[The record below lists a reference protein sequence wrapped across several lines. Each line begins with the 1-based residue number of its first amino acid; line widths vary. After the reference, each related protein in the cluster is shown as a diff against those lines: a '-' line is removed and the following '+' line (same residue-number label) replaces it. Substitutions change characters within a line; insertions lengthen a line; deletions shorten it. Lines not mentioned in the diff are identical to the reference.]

1 MTNSNQTP
9 RADDDITGIAA
20 YFIRNRVISW
30 MISLI
35 FLIGGAAAFF
45 GLGRLEDPAFTI
57 KDAMVVTSYPGA
69 TPQQVEEEVTYPLEK
84 AIQQLTYV
92 DEVNSISSRGL
103 SQITVT
109 MKNNYGPDDLPQIW
123 DELRRKVND
132 LKGSLPPGVNDPQVI
147 DDFGD
152 VYGIL
157 LAVTGDG
164 YSYKELLDYVDYL
177 RRELELIDGVSKV
190 SVSGQQQEQ
199 VFIEIS
205 MKRLSSLGL
214 SPSTVFNLLSTQN
227 VVSDAGAV
235 RIGSEYIRIQ
245 PTGEFQNVDQL
256 GDLILTESGAQGLI
270 YLRDVAEITR
280 GYIEVPSNIITFNG
294 HLALNLGVSFA
305 QGVNVVEVGQRFD
318 RRLAELKYQQPVGVE
333 IAEIYSQPKEVDKS
347 VSGFVVSLGQAVAIV
362 IVVLLFFMGLRSGLL
377 IGLILLLTVL
387 GTFIFMKYFAIDLQR
402 ISLGALV
409 IALGMLV
416 DNAIV
421 VVEGILIGTQKGRT
435 RLQAATDI
443 VTQTKWPLLGA
454 TVIAVTAFA
463 PIGLSEDSTGE
474 YCGTLFT
481 VLLISLMLSW
491 FTAISITPFFADIFF
506 KGQKNAA
513 GSEDADP
520 YNGIIFVVYR
530 RFLQLC
536 MRQAWFT
543 VIVLV
548 VGLAASVYGFGF
560 VKQAFFPSSTTPMFQ
575 ADIWLPEGTDIR
587 ATNTKLKALESWIT
601 QQDGVEHVTTTAG
614 KGLQRFMLTYA
625 PEKSYAAYG
634 EITTRVTSYESLDA
648 LMVKFRAHVEQQFP
662 EVNYK
667 LKKIELG
674 PGGGAKIEA
683 RLIGSD
689 PTVLRSLAAEVQGI
703 MRDDPGATNIRH
715 DWRERTKVLEPK
727 FNESQAR
734 RYGITK
740 SDVDD
745 FLSMSFS
752 GLSIGVYRDGTTLMP
767 IVARLP
773 EEERVDIRNIE
784 GMKIWSPAL
793 SEFIPLQQV
802 TLGYDMRWEDP
813 IIVRKNRK
821 RMLTVMADPDLL
833 GEETAATLQSRL
845 QTKIEAL
852 EFPPGYSLEWGGEY
866 ESSADAQASLFT
878 TMPMGYLFMFLI
890 TVFLFNSIKEPIIVW
905 CTVPL
910 ALIGVTS
917 GLLLLDTPFGFMAL
931 LGFLSLSGMV
941 LKNGIVLL
949 DQIEI
954 EMKLGKD
961 PYVAVVDAALSR
973 VRPVCMA
980 AITTILGMIPLLPD
994 IFFKPMAVTI
1004 MFGLGFATVLTLIVV
1019 PVLYRLFH
1027 SVRVP
1032 NGREPSDPSA
1042 QGMQEATQ

>member
-1 MTNSNQTP
+1 MSEQNKVPQS
-9 RADDDITGIAA
+9 DDDVTGIAA

-30 MISLI
+30 MVSLI
-35 FLIGGAAAFF
+35 FLIGGIAAFF

-92 DEVNSISSRGL
+92 DEVNSISNRGL

-132 LKGSLPPGVNDPQVI
+132 LKVTLPPGVNEPQVI

-177 RRELELIDGVSKV
+177 RRELELVDGVSKV

-199 VFIEIS
+199 VFIEVS
-205 MKRLSSLGL
+205 MKKLSSIGL
-214 SPSTVFNLLSTQN
+214 SPNTVFNLLSTQN
-227 VVSDAGAV
+227 IVSDAGAI
-235 RIGSEYIRIQ
+235 RIGDEYIRIQ
-245 PTGEFQNVDQL
+245 PTGEFQSVDEL
-256 GDLILTESGAQGLI
+256 GDLLITESGAQGLI
-270 YLRDVAEITR
+270 FLKDVAEIKR
-280 GYIEVPSNIITFNG
+280 GYVEVPSNIINFNG
-294 HLALNLGVSFA
+294 SLALNVGVSFA
-305 QGVNVVEVGQRFD
+305 QGVNVVEVGKAFD
-318 RRLAELKYQQPVGVE
+318 RHLAELKYQQPVGVE
-333 IAEIYSQPKEVDKS
+333 ISEIYSQPKEVDKS
-347 VSGFVVSLGQAVAIV
+347 VSGFVISLAQAVGIV
-362 IVVLLFFMGLRSGLL
+362 IIVLLFFMGLRSGLL

-387 GTFIFMKYFAIDLQR
+387 GTFIFMKYLAIDLQR

-491 FTAISITPFFADIFF
+491 FTAISLTPFFADIFF
-506 KGQKNAA
+506 KGQKIKQGEGEEN
-513 GSEDADP
+513 DP
-520 YNGIIFVVYR
+520 YNGIIFVAYKK
-530 RFLQLC
+530 FLEFC
-536 MRQAWFT
+536 MRRAWLT
-543 VIVLV
+543 VLV
-548 VGLAASVYGFGF
+548 LIVGLGASVYGFTL
-560 VKQAFFPSSTTPMFQ
+560 VKQSFFPSSTTPIFQ
-575 ADIWLPEGTDIR
+575 LDVWLPEGTDIR
-587 ATNTKLKALESWIT
+587 ATNDKLKELESWLAE
-601 QQDGVEHVTTTAG
+601 QEHVDHITTTAG

-634 EITTRVTSYESLDA
+634 EITTRVDNYEA
-648 LMVKFRAHVEQQFP
+648 LAPLMARFRDHLKANYP
-662 EVNYK
+662 EINYK
-667 LKKIELG
+667 LKQIELG

-683 RLIGSD
+683 RIIGSD
-689 PTVLRSLAAEVQGI
+689 PTVLRTIAAQVMDI
-703 MRDDPGATNIRH
+703 MYADPGATNIRH
-715 DWRERTKVLEPK
+715 DWRERTQVLEPQ

-752 GLSIGVYRDGTTLMP
+752 GMTIGLYRDGTTLMP

-773 EEERVDIRNIE
+773 EDERIDIRNIE
-784 GMKIWSPAL
+784 GMKIWSPAQ

-802 TLGYDMRWEDP
+802 TMGYDMRWEDP

-821 RMLTVMADPDLL
+821 RILTVMADPDIL
-833 GEETAATLQSRL
+833 GEETASTLQKRL
-845 QTKIEAL
+845 QPQIEAIQM
-852 EFPPGYSLEWGGEY
+852 PPGYSLEWGGEY
-866 ESSADAQASLFT
+866 ESSGDAQESLFT

-890 TVFLFNSIKEPIIVW
+890 TVFLFNSIKEPLIVW
-905 CTVPL
+905 LTVPL
-910 ALIGVTS
+910 ALIGVTT
-917 GLLLLDTPFGFMAL
+917 GLLALNTPFGFMAL

-954 EMKLGKD
+954 EMKSGKEAYD
-961 PYVAVVDAALSR
+961 AVVDAAVSR

-1004 MFGLGFATVLTLIVV
+1004 MFGLGFATILTLIVV

-1027 SVRVP
+1027 KVSVP
-1032 NGREPSDPSA
+1032 K
-1042 QGMQEATQ
+1042 

>member
-1 MTNSNQTP
+1 MSEQNNVAPQK
-9 RADDDITGIAA
+9 DDDENVTGIAA

-30 MISLI
+30 MVSLI
-35 FLIGGAAAFF
+35 FLIGGISAFF

-69 TPQQVEEEVTYPLEK
+69 TPQQVEEEVTYPIEK

-132 LKGSLPPGVNDPQVI
+132 LKGTLPPGVNDPSVI

-177 RRELELIDGVSKV
+177 RRELELVEGVSKV

-205 MKRLSSLGL
+205 MKKLSSLGL
-214 SPSTVFNLLSTQN
+214 SPNTVFNLLSTQN
-227 VVSDAGAV
+227 VVSDAGAI
-235 RIGSEYIRIQ
+235 RIGDEYIRIQ
-245 PTGEFQNVDQL
+245 PTGEFQSVDEL
-256 GDLILTESGAQGLI
+256 GDLLLTESGAQGLI
-270 YLRDVAEITR
+270 FLKDVAEIKR
-280 GYIEVPSNIITFNG
+280 GYVDVPTNIINYNG
-294 HLALNLGVSFA
+294 ELALNMGISFA
-305 QGVNVVEVGQRFD
+305 QGVNVVEVGKAFD
-318 RRLAELKYQQPVGVE
+318 RRVAELKYQQPVGVE
-333 IAEIYSQPKEVDKS
+333 ISEIYNQPKEVDKS
-347 VSGFVVSLGQAVAIV
+347 VSGFVVSLAQAVGIV

-491 FTAISITPFFADIFF
+491 FTAISLTPFFADIFF
-506 KGQKNAA
+506 KGQKIKS
-513 GSEDADP
+513 GEGEDNDP
-520 YNGIIFVVYR
+520 YNGIIFVVYKK
-530 RFLQLC
+530 FLNFC
-536 MRQAWFT
+536 MRRAWFT
-543 VIVLV
+543 VVVLV
-548 VGLAASVYGFGF
+548 AGLAASVYGFTY
-560 VKQAFFPSSTTPMFQ
+560 VKQAFFPSSTTPIFQ
-575 ADIWLPEGTDIR
+575 LDVWLPEGTDIR
-587 ATNTKLKALESWIT
+587 ATNDKLKELEGWLAK
-601 QQDGVEHVTTTAG
+601 QDHVEHITTTAG
-614 KGLQRFMLTYA
+614 KGLQRFMLTYS

-634 EITTRVTSYESLDA
+634 EITTRVENYEA
-648 LMVKFRAHVEQQFP
+648 LAPLMDRFRDHIKTNYP
-662 EVNYK
+662 EINYK
-667 LKKIELG
+667 LKQIELG

-683 RLIGSD
+683 RVIGSD
-689 PTVLRSLAAEVQGI
+689 PTVLRTIAAQV
-703 MRDDPGATNIRH
+703 MDVMYADPGATNIRH
-715 DWRERTKVLEPK
+715 DWRERTQVLEPQ

-752 GLSIGVYRDGTTLMP
+752 GMNIGLYRDGTTLMP

-773 EEERVDIRNIE
+773 EDERIDIRNIE
-784 GMKIWSPAL
+784 GMKIWSPAQ

-802 TLGYDMRWEDP
+802 TMGYDMRWEDP

-821 RMLTVMADPDLL
+821 RMLTVMADPDIL
-833 GEETAATLQSRL
+833 GEETAATLQARL
-845 QTKIEAL
+845 QPQIEAI
-852 EFPPGYSLEWGGEY
+852 EMPPGYSLEWGGEY
-866 ESSADAQASLFT
+866 ESSGDAKASLFT

-890 TVFLFNSIKEPIIVW
+890 TIFLFNSIKEPLIVW
-905 CTVPL
+905 LTVPL
-910 ALIGVTS
+910 ALIGVTT
-917 GLLLLDTPFGFMAL
+917 GLLALNTPFGFMAL

-954 EMKLGKD
+954 EMKSGKD
-961 PYVAVVDAALSR
+961 AYDAVVDAAVSR

-1027 SVRVP
+1027 KVAVP
-1032 NGREPSDPSA
+1032 K
-1042 QGMQEATQ
+1042 

>member
-1 MTNSNQTP
+1 MSDLNKSVPQS
-9 RADDDITGIAA
+9 DDDVTGIAA

-30 MISLI
+30 MVALI
-35 FLIGGAAAFF
+35 FLIGGIAAFF

-69 TPQQVEEEVTYPLEK
+69 TPQQVEEEVTYPIEK

-132 LKGSLPPGVNDPQVI
+132 LKGTLPPGVNEPQVI

-177 RRELELIDGVSKV
+177 RRELELVDGVSKV

-199 VFIEIS
+199 VFIEVS
-205 MKRLSSLGL
+205 MKKLSSIGL
-214 SPSTVFNLLSTQN
+214 SPDTVFNLLSTQN
-227 VVSDAGAV
+227 VVSDAGAI
-235 RIGSEYIRIQ
+235 RIGDEYIRIQ
-245 PTGEFQNVDQL
+245 PTGEFQSVDEL
-256 GDLILTESGAQGLI
+256 GDLLINESGAQGLI
-270 YLRDVAEITR
+270 FLKDVAEIKR
-280 GYIEVPSNIITFNG
+280 GYVEVPNNIINFNG
-294 HLALNLGVSFA
+294 SLALNVGGSFA
-305 QGVNVVEVGQRFD
+305 EGVNVVEVGKAFD
-318 RRLAELKYQQPVGVE
+318 HRLAELKYQQPVGIE
-333 IAEIYSQPKEVDKS
+333 ISEIYSQPKEVDKS
-347 VSGFVVSLGQAVAIV
+347 VSGFVVSLAQAVGIV
-362 IVVLLFFMGLRSGLL
+362 IIVLLFFMGLRSGLL

-387 GTFIFMKYFAIDLQR
+387 GTFIFMKYLAIDLQR

-491 FTAISITPFFADIFF
+491 FTAISLTPFFADIFF
-506 KGQKNAA
+506 KGQKIKQGEGEEN
-513 GSEDADP
+513 DP
-520 YNGIIFVVYR
+520 YNGVIFVIYKK
-530 RFLQLC
+530 FLQFC
-536 MRQAWFT
+536 MRRAWFT
-543 VIVLV
+543 VVVLIA
-548 VGLAASVYGFGF
+548 GLAASVYGFTF
-560 VKQAFFPSSTTPMFQ
+560 VKQAFFPSSTTPIFQ
-575 ADIWLPEGTDIR
+575 LDVWMPEGTDIR
-587 ATNTKLKALESWIT
+587 ATNTTLKELESWLAK
-601 QQDGVEHVTTTAG
+601 QEHVDHITTTAG

-634 EITTRVTSYESLDA
+634 EITTRMENYEA
-648 LMVKFRAHVEQQFP
+648 LKPLMAKFREYLKAKYP
-662 EVNYK
+662 EINYK
-667 LKKIELG
+667 LKQIELG

-683 RLIGSD
+683 RIIGSD
-689 PTVLRSLAAEVQGI
+689 PTVLRTIAAQVKDI
-703 MRDDPGATNIRH
+703 MYADPQATNIRH
-715 DWRERTKVLEPK
+715 DWRERTQVLEPQ

-752 GLSIGVYRDGTTLMP
+752 GMTIGLYRDGTTLMP

-773 EEERVDIRNIE
+773 EDERIDIRNIE
-784 GMKIWSPAL
+784 GMKIWSPAQ

-802 TLGYDMRWEDP
+802 TMGYDMRWEDP

-821 RMLTVMADPDLL
+821 RMLTVMADPDIL
-833 GEETAATLQSRL
+833 GEETASTLQKRL
-845 QTKIEAL
+845 QPQIEAIQM
-852 EFPPGYSLEWGGEY
+852 PPGYSLEWGGEY
-866 ESSADAQASLFT
+866 ESSGDAQESLFT

-890 TVFLFNSIKEPIIVW
+890 TVFLFNSIKEPLIVW
-905 CTVPL
+905 LTVPL
-910 ALIGVTS
+910 ALIGVTT
-917 GLLLLDTPFGFMAL
+917 GLLALNTPFGFMAL

-954 EMKLGKD
+954 EMKSGKEAYD
-961 PYVAVVDAALSR
+961 AVVDAAVSR

-1027 SVRVP
+1027 KVAVP
-1032 NGREPSDPSA
+1032 KQA
-1042 QGMQEATQ
+1042 

>member
-1 MTNSNQTP
+1 MSNQQHTP
-9 RADDDITGIAA
+9 QSDDNVKGVAA

-30 MISLI
+30 MLSLI
-35 FLIGGAAAFF
+35 FLIGGVSAFF

-57 KDAMVVTSYPGA
+57 KDAMVVTAYPGA
-69 TPQQVEEEVTYPLEK
+69 TPQQVEEEVTYPIEK

-132 LKGSLPPGVNDPQVI
+132 LKGQLPPGVNDPQVI

-157 LAVTGDG
+157 LAITGDG

-177 RRELELIDGVSKV
+177 RRELELVDGISKV
-190 SVSGQQQEQ
+190 SVSGQQQEK

-205 MKRLSSLGL
+205 MKRISSLGL
-214 SPSTVFNLLSTQN
+214 SPQTVFNLLSTQN
-227 VVSDAGAV
+227 AVSDAGAI
-235 RIGSEYIRIQ
+235 RIGEEYIRIQ
-245 PTGEFQNVDQL
+245 PTGEFNDVDKL
-256 GDLILTESGAQGLI
+256 GDLILTESGAKGLI
-270 YLRDVAEITR
+270 YLRDVAEVKR
-280 GYIEVPSNIITFNG
+280 GYVEVPSNIINFNG
-294 HLALNLGVSFA
+294 QLALNVGVSFS
-305 QGVNVVEVGQRFD
+305 QGVNVVEVGKRFD
-318 RRLAELKYQQPVGVE
+318 RRLAELKYQQPVG
-333 IAEIYSQPKEVDKS
+333 IDISEIYSQPKEVDKS

-362 IVVLLFFMGLRSGLL
+362 IIVLLFFMGLRSGLL
-377 IGLILLLTVL
+377 IGLILLLTVF
-387 GTFIFMKYFAIDLQR
+387 GTFIFMQYFRIDLQR

-435 RLQAATDI
+435 RMQAATDI

-463 PIGLSEDSTGE
+463 PIGLSEDATGE

-491 FTAISITPFFADIFF
+491 FTAISLTPFFADLFF
-506 KGQKNAA
+506 KGQKFAE
-513 GSEDADP
+513 GSEDSDP
-520 YNGIIFVVYR
+520 YNGMVFVIYKN
-530 RFLQLC
+530 FLEFC
-536 MRQAWFT
+536 MKRAWMT
-543 VIVLV
+543 MGALVLALV
-548 VGLAASVYGFGF
+548 ASVYGFTH
-560 VKQAFFPSSTTPMFQ
+560 VKQAFFPSSTTPMFLV
-575 ADIWLPEGTDIR
+575 DVWMPEGTDIR
-587 ATNTKLKALESWIT
+587 ATNTKLKVLERWLSE
-601 QQDGVEHVTTTAG
+601 QDDVEHITTTAG

-634 EITTRVTSYESLDA
+634 EITTRVASYEA
-648 LMVKFRAHVEQQFP
+648 LAPLMERFRQYVDQNFP
-662 EVNYK
+662 EINYK
-667 LKKIELG
+667 LKQIELG

-683 RLIGSD
+683 RIVGSD
-689 PTVLRSLAAEVQGI
+689 PTVLRSIARQVMDI
-703 MRDDPGATNIRH
+703 MHADKGAYNVRH
-715 DWRERTKVLEPK
+715 DWRERTKVIEPQ

-734 RYGITK
+734 RYGVTK
-740 SDVDD
+740 SNVDE
-745 FLSMSFS
+745 FLAMSFS
-752 GLSIGVYRDGTTLMP
+752 GKTIGVYRDGTTLMP

-773 EEERVDIRNIE
+773 DDERVDIRNIE
-784 GMKIWSPAL
+784 GMKLWSPVIGDY
-793 SEFIPLQQV
+793 IPLQQV
-802 TLGYDMRWEDP
+802 TLGYEMRWEDP
-813 IIVRKNRK
+813 LIVRKNRK

-833 GEETAATLQSRL
+833 GEETASTLQKRL
-845 QTKIEAL
+845 QPQIEAIKL
-852 EFPPGYSLEWGGEY
+852 PAGYSLEWGGEY
-866 ESSADAQASLFT
+866 ESSHDAQESLFK
-878 TMPMGYLFMFLI
+878 TMPLGYLFMFLI
-890 TVFLFNSIKEPIIVW
+890 TVFLFNSVKEPLIVW
-905 CTVPL
+905 LTVPL
-910 ALIGVTS
+910 ALIGVTT
-917 GLLLLDTPFGFMAL
+917 GLLALNTPFGFMAL
-931 LGFLSLSGMV
+931 LGFLSLSGML

-954 EMKLGKD
+954 EMHSGKD
-961 PYVAVVDAALSR
+961 PYLAVVDASLSR

-980 AITTILGMIPLLPD
+980 AITTILGMLPLLPD

-1027 SVRVP
+1027 KVAVP
-1032 NGREPSDPSA
+1032 K
-1042 QGMQEATQ
+1042 

>member
-1 MTNSNQTP
+1 MNEKNKVPQT
-9 RADDDITGIAA
+9 DEDVTGIAA
-20 YFIRNRVISW
+20 YFIKNRVISW
-30 MISLI
+30 MVSLI
-35 FLIGGAAAFF
+35 FLIGGVAAFF

-132 LKGSLPPGVNDPQVI
+132 LKGTLPPGVNDPQVI

-177 RRELELIDGVSKV
+177 RRELELVDGVSKV
-190 SVSGQQQEQ
+190 SVSGTQQEQ

-205 MKRLSSLGL
+205 MKKLSSLGL
-214 SPSTVFNLLSTQN
+214 SPDTVFGLLSTQN
-227 VVSDAGAV
+227 VISDAGAI
-235 RIGSEYIRIQ
+235 RIGDEYIRIQ
-245 PTGEFQNVDQL
+245 PTGQFQNVDEL
-256 GDLILTESGAQGLI
+256 GDLLLTEVGAQGLI
-270 YLRDVAEITR
+270 FLKDVADIKR
-280 GYIEVPSNIITFNG
+280 GYIEVPTNIVNFNG
-294 HLALNLGVSFA
+294 SLALNVGVSFA
-305 QGVNVVEVGQRFD
+305 QGVNVVEVGKVFD
-318 RRLAELKYQQPVGVE
+318 RRLAELKYQQPVGIE
-333 IAEIYSQPKEVDKS
+333 ISEIYSQPKEVDKS
-347 VSGFVVSLGQAVAIV
+347 VSGFVVSLAQAIGIV

-387 GTFIFMKYFAIDLQR
+387 GTFIFMKYLAIDLQR

-454 TVIAVTAFA
+454 TIIAVTAFA
-463 PIGLSEDSTGE
+463 PIGLSQDSTGE

-491 FTAISITPFFADIFF
+491 FTAISLTPFFADIFF
-506 KGQKNAA
+506 KGQKINPTE
-513 GSEDADP
+513 GEDSDP
-520 YNGIIFVVYR
+520 YNGIVFVTYKT
-530 RFLQLC
+530 FLEFC
-536 MRQAWFT
+536 MRRAWFT
-543 VIVLV
+543 VVVLI
-548 VGLAASVYGFGF
+548 VGLAASVYGFMF
-560 VKQAFFPSSTTPMFQ
+560 VKQSFFPSSTTPIFQ
-575 ADIWLPEGTDIR
+575 LDVWLPEGTDIR
-587 ATNTKLKALESWIT
+587 ATNDKLNELEHWLA
-601 QQDGVEHVTTTAG
+601 QQEHVEHITTTAG

-634 EITTRVTSYESLDA
+634 EITTRMENYEA
-648 LMVKFRAHVEQQFP
+648 LEPLMARFREHLKANYP
-662 EVNYK
+662 EINYK
-667 LKKIELG
+667 LKQIELG

-689 PTVLRSLAAEVQGI
+689 PTVLRTLAAQVMDI
-703 MRDDPGATNIRH
+703 MYADPAATNIRH
-715 DWRERTKVLEPK
+715 DWRERTQVLEPQ

-745 FLSMSFS
+745 YLSMSFS
-752 GLSIGVYRDGTTLMP
+752 GMKIGLYRDGTTLMP

-773 EEERVDIRNIE
+773 EDERIDIRNIE
-784 GMKIWSPAL
+784 GMKIWSPAKT
-793 SEFIPLQQV
+793 EFIPLQQV
-802 TLGYDMRWEDP
+802 TMGYDMRWEDP
-813 IIVRKNRK
+813 IVVRKNRK
-821 RMLTVMADPDLL
+821 RMLTVMADPDIL
-833 GEETAATLQSRL
+833 GEETASTLQKRL
-845 QTKIEAL
+845 QPQIEAI
-852 EFPPGYSLEWGGEY
+852 EMPPGYSIEWGGEY
-866 ESSADAQASLFT
+866 ESSGDAQASLFT

-890 TVFLFNSIKEPIIVW
+890 TVFLFNSVKEPLIVW
-905 CTVPL
+905 LTVPL
-910 ALIGVTS
+910 ALIGVTT
-917 GLLLLDTPFGFMAL
+917 GLLALNTPFGFMAL

-954 EMKLGKD
+954 EMKSGKD
-961 PYVAVVDAALSR
+961 AYDAVVDAAVSR

-1027 SVRVP
+1027 RVAVP
-1032 NGREPSDPSA
+1032 K
-1042 QGMQEATQ
+1042 

>member
-1 MTNSNQTP
+1 MSEQNKVPQS
-9 RADDDITGIAA
+9 DDDVTGIAA

-30 MISLI
+30 MVSLI
-35 FLIGGAAAFF
+35 FLIGGIAAFF

-92 DEVNSISSRGL
+92 DEVNSISNRGL

-132 LKGSLPPGVNDPQVI
+132 LKVTLPPGVNEPQVI

-177 RRELELIDGVSKV
+177 RRELELVDGVSKV

-199 VFIEIS
+199 VFIEVS
-205 MKRLSSLGL
+205 MKKLSSIGL
-214 SPSTVFNLLSTQN
+214 SPNTVFNLLSTQN
-227 VVSDAGAV
+227 IVSDAGAI
-235 RIGSEYIRIQ
+235 RIGDEYIRIQ
-245 PTGEFQNVDQL
+245 PTGEFQSVDEL
-256 GDLILTESGAQGLI
+256 GDLLITESGAQGLI
-270 YLRDVAEITR
+270 FLKDVAEIKR
-280 GYIEVPSNIITFNG
+280 GYVEVPSNIINFNG
-294 HLALNLGVSFA
+294 SLALNVGVSFA
-305 QGVNVVEVGQRFD
+305 QGVNVVEVGKAFD

-333 IAEIYSQPKEVDKS
+333 ISEIYSQPKEVDKS
-347 VSGFVVSLGQAVAIV
+347 VSGFVISLAQAVGIV
-362 IVVLLFFMGLRSGLL
+362 IIVLLFFMGLRSGLL

-387 GTFIFMKYFAIDLQR
+387 GTFIFMKYLAIDLQR

-491 FTAISITPFFADIFF
+491 FTAISLTPFFADIFF
-506 KGQKNAA
+506 KGQKIKQGEGEEN
-513 GSEDADP
+513 DP
-520 YNGIIFVVYR
+520 YNGIIFVAYKK
-530 RFLQLC
+530 FLEFC
-536 MRQAWFT
+536 MRRAWLT
-543 VIVLV
+543 VVVLI
-548 VGLAASVYGFGF
+548 VGLGASVYGFTL
-560 VKQAFFPSSTTPMFQ
+560 VKQSFFPSSTTPIFQ
-575 ADIWLPEGTDIR
+575 LDVWLPEGTDIR
-587 ATNTKLKALESWIT
+587 ATNDKLKELESWLAE
-601 QQDGVEHVTTTAG
+601 QEHVDHITTTAG

-634 EITTRVTSYESLDA
+634 EITTRVDNYEA
-648 LMVKFRAHVEQQFP
+648 LAPLMARFREHLKANYP
-662 EVNYK
+662 EINYK
-667 LKKIELG
+667 LKQIELG

-683 RLIGSD
+683 RIIGSD
-689 PTVLRSLAAEVQGI
+689 PTVLRTIAAQVMDI
-703 MRDDPGATNIRH
+703 MYADPGATNIRH
-715 DWRERTKVLEPK
+715 DWRERTQVLEPQ

-752 GLSIGVYRDGTTLMP
+752 GMTIGLYRDGTTLMP

-773 EEERVDIRNIE
+773 EDERIDIRNIE
-784 GMKIWSPAL
+784 GMKIWSPAQ

-802 TLGYDMRWEDP
+802 TMGYDMRWEDP

-821 RMLTVMADPDLL
+821 RMLTVMADPDIL
-833 GEETAATLQSRL
+833 GEETASTLQKRL
-845 QTKIEAL
+845 QPQIEAIQM
-852 EFPPGYSLEWGGEY
+852 PPGYSLEWGGEY
-866 ESSADAQASLFT
+866 ESSGDAQESLFT

-890 TVFLFNSIKEPIIVW
+890 TVFLFNSIKEPLIVW
-905 CTVPL
+905 LTVPL
-910 ALIGVTS
+910 ALIGVTT
-917 GLLLLDTPFGFMAL
+917 GLLALNTPFGFMAL

-954 EMKLGKD
+954 EMKSGKEAYD
-961 PYVAVVDAALSR
+961 AVVDAAVSR

-1004 MFGLGFATVLTLIVV
+1004 MFGLGFATILTLIVV

-1027 SVRVP
+1027 KVSVP
-1032 NGREPSDPSA
+1032 K
-1042 QGMQEATQ
+1042 

>member
-1 MTNSNQTP
+1 MSEQKQTP
-9 RADDDITGIAA
+9 PENNENQGVAA
-20 YFIRNRVISW
+20 YFINNRVISW
-30 MISLI
+30 MVSLI
-35 FLIGGAAAFF
+35 FLIGGTAAFF
-45 GLGRLEDPAFTI
+45 NLGRLEDPAFTI

-103 SQITVT
+103 SQITVK

-132 LKGSLPPGVNDPQVI
+132 LKGALPPGVNPPLVI

-157 LAVTGDG
+157 LAVTGEG

-205 MKRLSSLGL
+205 MKRISTLGI
-214 SPSTVFNLLSTQN
+214 SPQTVFNLLSTQN
-227 VVSDAGAV
+227 LVSDAGAV
-235 RIGSEYIRIQ
+235 RIGSEYIRIH
-245 PTGEFQNVDQL
+245 PTGEFDDVDKL
-256 GDLILTESGAQGLI
+256 GDLILSERGAQGLI
-270 YLRDVAEITR
+270 YLRDVAEVKR
-280 GYIEVPSNIITFNG
+280 GYVEVPSNVITFNG
-294 HLALNLGVSFA
+294 KLVLNVGVSFA

-318 RRLAELKYQQPVGVE
+318 RRLAELKYQQPIGID
-333 IAEIYSQPKEVDKS
+333 IAEVYSQPKEVDKS

-362 IVVLLFFMGLRSGLL
+362 IIVLLFFMGLRSGLL

-387 GTFIFMKYFAIDLQR
+387 GTFIFMQYFKIDLQR

-443 VTQTKWPLLGA
+443 VSQTKWPLLGA

-463 PIGLSEDSTGE
+463 PIGLSEDATGE

-491 FTAISITPFFADIFF
+491 FTAISLTPFFADLFF
-506 KGQKNAA
+506 RGQKAPA
-513 GSEDADP
+513 SGEESDP
-520 YNGIIFVVYR
+520 YQGFIFVVYR
-530 RFLQLC
+530 RFLEFC
-536 MRQAWFT
+536 MKRAWLT
-543 VIVLV
+543 MGVLV
-548 VGLAASVYGFGF
+548 LGLAASLYGFTK
-560 VKQAFFPSSTTPMFQ
+560 VKQAFFPSSTTPMFMV
-575 ADIWLPEGTDIR
+575 DVWMPEGTDIR
-587 ATNTKLKALESWIT
+587 ATDAILLELEKWLSA
-601 QQDGVEHVTTTAG
+601 QESVDSVTTTAG
-614 KGLQRFMLTYA
+614 RGLQRFMLTYS

-634 EITTRVTSYESLDA
+634 EIITRVTDYQQLAA
-648 LMVKFRAHVEQQFP
+648 LMARFRAHLDARYPQI
-662 EVNYK
+662 NYK
-667 LKKIELG
+667 LKQIELG

-683 RLIGSD
+683 RIVGSD
-689 PTVLRSLAAEVQGI
+689 PTVLRSIAAQV
-703 MRDDPGATNIRH
+703 MDVMYADPGAYNIRH
-715 DWRERTKVLEPK
+715 DWRERTKVLEPQ

-740 SDVDD
+740 ADVDE
-745 FLSMSFS
+745 FLAMSFS
-752 GLSIGVYRDGTTLMP
+752 GKTIGVYRDGTTLMP

-793 SEFIPLQQV
+793 SEYIPLQQV
-802 TLGYDMRWEDP
+802 TLGYEMRWEDP
-813 IIVRKNRK
+813 LIVRKNRK

-833 GEETAATLQSRL
+833 GEETAATLQQRL
-845 QTKIEAL
+845 QPQIEAIPL
-852 EFPPGYSLEWGGEY
+852 PPGYFLEWGGEY
-866 ESSADAQASLFT
+866 ESSGDAKASLFK
-878 TMPMGYLFMFLI
+878 TMPLGYLFMFLI
-890 TVFLFNSIKEPIIVW
+890 TVFLFNSVKESLIVW
-905 CTVPL
+905 LTVPL
-910 ALIGVTS
+910 AVIGVTT
-917 GLLLLDTPFGFMAL
+917 GLLALNTPFGFMAL
-931 LGFLSLSGMV
+931 LGFLSLSGML

-954 EMKLGKD
+954 EMHSGKD
-961 PYVAVVDAALSR
+961 PYLAVVDASLSR

-980 AITTILGMIPLLPD
+980 AVTTILGMIPLLPD
-994 IFFKPMAVTI
+994 IFFRPMAVTI

-1027 SVRVP
+1027 HVKVP
-1032 NGREPSDPSA
+1032 
-1042 QGMQEATQ
+1042 Q

>member
-1 MTNSNQTP
+1 MSEQNKVPQS
-9 RADDDITGIAA
+9 DDDVTGIAA

-30 MISLI
+30 MVSLI
-35 FLIGGAAAFF
+35 FLIGGIAAFF

-92 DEVNSISSRGL
+92 DEVNSISNRGL

-132 LKGSLPPGVNDPQVI
+132 LKVTLPPGVNEPQVI

-177 RRELELIDGVSKV
+177 RRELELVDGVSKV

-199 VFIEIS
+199 VFIEVS
-205 MKRLSSLGL
+205 MKKLSSIGL
-214 SPSTVFNLLSTQN
+214 SPNTVFNLLSTQN
-227 VVSDAGAV
+227 IVSDAGAI
-235 RIGSEYIRIQ
+235 RIGDEYIRIQ
-245 PTGEFQNVDQL
+245 PTGEFQSVDEL
-256 GDLILTESGAQGLI
+256 GDLLITESGAQGLI
-270 YLRDVAEITR
+270 FLKDVAEIKR
-280 GYIEVPSNIITFNG
+280 GYVEVPSNIINFNG
-294 HLALNLGVSFA
+294 SLALNVGVSFA
-305 QGVNVVEVGQRFD
+305 QGVNVVEVGKAFD

-333 IAEIYSQPKEVDKS
+333 ISEIYSQPKEVDKS
-347 VSGFVVSLGQAVAIV
+347 VSGFVISLAQAVGIV
-362 IVVLLFFMGLRSGLL
+362 IIVLLFFMGLRSGLL

-387 GTFIFMKYFAIDLQR
+387 GTFIFMKYLAIDLQR

-491 FTAISITPFFADIFF
+491 FTAISLTPFFADIFF
-506 KGQKNAA
+506 KGQKIKQGEGEEN
-513 GSEDADP
+513 DP
-520 YNGIIFVVYR
+520 YNGIIFVAYKK
-530 RFLQLC
+530 FLEFC
-536 MRQAWFT
+536 MRRAWLT
-543 VIVLV
+543 VVVLI
-548 VGLAASVYGFGF
+548 VGLGASVYGFTL
-560 VKQAFFPSSTTPMFQ
+560 VKQSFFPSSTTPIFQ
-575 ADIWLPEGTDIR
+575 LDVWLPEGTDIR
-587 ATNTKLKALESWIT
+587 ATNDKLKELESWLAE
-601 QQDGVEHVTTTAG
+601 QEHVDHITTTAG

-634 EITTRVTSYESLDA
+634 EITTRVDNYEA
-648 LMVKFRAHVEQQFP
+648 LAPLMARFRDHLKANYP
-662 EVNYK
+662 EINYK
-667 LKKIELG
+667 LKQIELG

-683 RLIGSD
+683 RIIGSD
-689 PTVLRSLAAEVQGI
+689 PTVLRTIAAQVMDI
-703 MRDDPGATNIRH
+703 MYADPGATNIRH
-715 DWRERTKVLEPK
+715 DWRERTQVLEPQ

-752 GLSIGVYRDGTTLMP
+752 GMTIGLYRDGTTLMP

-773 EEERVDIRNIE
+773 EDERIDIRNIE
-784 GMKIWSPAL
+784 GMKIWSPAQ

-802 TLGYDMRWEDP
+802 TMGYDMRWEDP

-821 RMLTVMADPDLL
+821 RMLTVMADPDIL
-833 GEETAATLQSRL
+833 GEETASTLQKRL
-845 QTKIEAL
+845 QPQIVAIQM
-852 EFPPGYSLEWGGEY
+852 PPGYSLEWGGEY
-866 ESSADAQASLFT
+866 ESSGDAQESLFT

-890 TVFLFNSIKEPIIVW
+890 TVFLFNSIKEPLIVW
-905 CTVPL
+905 LTVPL
-910 ALIGVTS
+910 ALIGVTT
-917 GLLLLDTPFGFMAL
+917 GLLALNTPFGFMAL

-954 EMKLGKD
+954 EMKSGKEAYD
-961 PYVAVVDAALSR
+961 AVVDAAVSR

-1004 MFGLGFATVLTLIVV
+1004 MFGLGFATILTLIVV

-1027 SVRVP
+1027 KVSVP
-1032 NGREPSDPSA
+1032 K
-1042 QGMQEATQ
+1042 

>member
-1 MTNSNQTP
+1 MSEQNKVPQS
-9 RADDDITGIAA
+9 DDDVTGIAA

-30 MISLI
+30 MVSLI
-35 FLIGGAAAFF
+35 FLIGGIAAFF

-92 DEVNSISSRGL
+92 DEVNSISNRGL

-132 LKGSLPPGVNDPQVI
+132 LKVTLPPGVNEPQVI

-177 RRELELIDGVSKV
+177 RRELELVDGVSKV

-199 VFIEIS
+199 VFIEVS
-205 MKRLSSLGL
+205 MKKLSSIGL
-214 SPSTVFNLLSTQN
+214 SPNTVFNLLSTQN
-227 VVSDAGAV
+227 IVSDAGAI
-235 RIGSEYIRIQ
+235 RIGDEYIRIQ
-245 PTGEFQNVDQL
+245 PTGEFQSVDEL
-256 GDLILTESGAQGLI
+256 GDLLITESGAQGLI
-270 YLRDVAEITR
+270 FLKDVAEIKR
-280 GYIEVPSNIITFNG
+280 GYVEVPSNIINFNG
-294 HLALNLGVSFA
+294 SLALNVGVSFA
-305 QGVNVVEVGQRFD
+305 QGVNVVEVGKAFD

-333 IAEIYSQPKEVDKS
+333 ISEIYSQPKEVDKS
-347 VSGFVVSLGQAVAIV
+347 VSGFVISLAQAVGIV
-362 IVVLLFFMGLRSGLL
+362 IIVLLFFMGLRSGLL

-387 GTFIFMKYFAIDLQR
+387 GTFIFMKYLAIDLQR

-491 FTAISITPFFADIFF
+491 FTAISLTPFFADIFF
-506 KGQKNAA
+506 KGQKIKQGEGEEN
-513 GSEDADP
+513 DP
-520 YNGIIFVVYR
+520 YNGIIFVAYKK
-530 RFLQLC
+530 FLEFC
-536 MRQAWFT
+536 MRRAWLT
-543 VIVLV
+543 VVVLI
-548 VGLAASVYGFGF
+548 VGLGASVYGFTL
-560 VKQAFFPSSTTPMFQ
+560 VKQSFFPSSTTPIFQ
-575 ADIWLPEGTDIR
+575 LDVWLPEGTDIR
-587 ATNTKLKALESWIT
+587 ATNDKLKELESWLAE
-601 QQDGVEHVTTTAG
+601 QEHVDHITTTAG

-634 EITTRVTSYESLDA
+634 EITTRVDNYEA
-648 LMVKFRAHVEQQFP
+648 LAPLMARFRDHLKANYP
-662 EVNYK
+662 EINYK
-667 LKKIELG
+667 LKQIELG

-683 RLIGSD
+683 RIIGSD
-689 PTVLRSLAAEVQGI
+689 PTELRTIAAQVMDI
-703 MRDDPGATNIRH
+703 MYADPGATNIRH
-715 DWRERTKVLEPK
+715 DWRERTQVLEPQ

-752 GLSIGVYRDGTTLMP
+752 GMTIGLYRDGTTLMP

-773 EEERVDIRNIE
+773 EDERIDIRNIE
-784 GMKIWSPAL
+784 GMKIWSPAQ

-802 TLGYDMRWEDP
+802 TMGYDMRWEDP

-821 RMLTVMADPDLL
+821 RMLTVMADPDIL
-833 GEETAATLQSRL
+833 GEETASTLQKRL
-845 QTKIEAL
+845 QPQIEAIQM
-852 EFPPGYSLEWGGEY
+852 PPGYSLEWGGEY
-866 ESSADAQASLFT
+866 ESSGDAQESLFT

-890 TVFLFNSIKEPIIVW
+890 TVFLFNSIKEPLIVW
-905 CTVPL
+905 LTVPL
-910 ALIGVTS
+910 ALIGVTT
-917 GLLLLDTPFGFMAL
+917 GLLALNTPFGFMAL

-954 EMKLGKD
+954 EMKSGKEAYD
-961 PYVAVVDAALSR
+961 AVVDAAVSR

-1004 MFGLGFATVLTLIVV
+1004 MFGLGFATILTLIVV

-1027 SVRVP
+1027 KVSVP
-1032 NGREPSDPSA
+1032 K
-1042 QGMQEATQ
+1042 

>member
-1 MTNSNQTP
+1 MSEQNKVPQS
-9 RADDDITGIAA
+9 DDDVTGIAA

-30 MISLI
+30 MVSLI
-35 FLIGGAAAFF
+35 FLIGGIAAFF

-92 DEVNSISSRGL
+92 DEVNSISNRGL

-132 LKGSLPPGVNDPQVI
+132 LKVTLPPGVNEPQVI

-157 LAVTGDG
+157 LAVTGDS

-177 RRELELIDGVSKV
+177 RRELELVDGVSKV

-199 VFIEIS
+199 VFIEVS
-205 MKRLSSLGL
+205 MKKLSSIGL
-214 SPSTVFNLLSTQN
+214 SPNTVFNLLSTQN
-227 VVSDAGAV
+227 IVSDAGAI
-235 RIGSEYIRIQ
+235 RIGDEYIRIQ
-245 PTGEFQNVDQL
+245 PTGEFQSVDEL
-256 GDLILTESGAQGLI
+256 GDLLITESGAQGLI
-270 YLRDVAEITR
+270 FLKDVAEIKR
-280 GYIEVPSNIITFNG
+280 GYVEVPSNIINFNG
-294 HLALNLGVSFA
+294 SLALNVGVSFA
-305 QGVNVVEVGQRFD
+305 QGVNVVEVGKAFD

-333 IAEIYSQPKEVDKS
+333 ISEIYSQPKEVDKS
-347 VSGFVVSLGQAVAIV
+347 VSGFVISLAQAVGIV
-362 IVVLLFFMGLRSGLL
+362 IIVLLFFMGLRSGLL

-387 GTFIFMKYFAIDLQR
+387 GTFIFMKYLAIDLQR

-491 FTAISITPFFADIFF
+491 FTAISLTPFFADIFF
-506 KGQKNAA
+506 KGQKIKQGEGEEN
-513 GSEDADP
+513 DP
-520 YNGIIFVVYR
+520 YNGIIFVAYKK
-530 RFLQLC
+530 FLEFC
-536 MRQAWFT
+536 MRRAWLT
-543 VIVLV
+543 VVVLI
-548 VGLAASVYGFGF
+548 VGLGASVYGFTL
-560 VKQAFFPSSTTPMFQ
+560 VKQSFFPSSTTPIFQ
-575 ADIWLPEGTDIR
+575 LDVWLPEGTDIR
-587 ATNTKLKALESWIT
+587 ATNDKLKELESWLAE
-601 QQDGVEHVTTTAG
+601 QEHVDHITTTAG

-634 EITTRVTSYESLDA
+634 EITTRVDNYEA
-648 LMVKFRAHVEQQFP
+648 LAPLMARFRDHLKANYP
-662 EVNYK
+662 EINYK
-667 LKKIELG
+667 LKQIELG

-683 RLIGSD
+683 RIIGSD
-689 PTVLRSLAAEVQGI
+689 PTVLRTIAAQVMDI
-703 MRDDPGATNIRH
+703 MYADPGATNIRH
-715 DWRERTKVLEPK
+715 DWRERTQVLEPQ

-752 GLSIGVYRDGTTLMP
+752 GMTIGLYRDGTTLMP

-773 EEERVDIRNIE
+773 EDERIDIRNIE
-784 GMKIWSPAL
+784 GMKIWSPAQ

-802 TLGYDMRWEDP
+802 TMGYDMRWEDP

-821 RMLTVMADPDLL
+821 RMLTVMADPDIL
-833 GEETAATLQSRL
+833 GEETASTLQKRL
-845 QTKIEAL
+845 QPQIEAIQM
-852 EFPPGYSLEWGGEY
+852 PPGYSLEWGGEY
-866 ESSADAQASLFT
+866 ESSGDAQESLFT

-890 TVFLFNSIKEPIIVW
+890 TVFLFNSIKEPLIVW
-905 CTVPL
+905 LTVPL
-910 ALIGVTS
+910 ALIGVTT
-917 GLLLLDTPFGFMAL
+917 GLLALNTPFGFMAL

-954 EMKLGKD
+954 EMKSGKEAYD
-961 PYVAVVDAALSR
+961 AVVDAAVSR

-1004 MFGLGFATVLTLIVV
+1004 MFGLGFATILTLIVV

-1027 SVRVP
+1027 KVSVP
-1032 NGREPSDPSA
+1032 K
-1042 QGMQEATQ
+1042 

>member
-1 MTNSNQTP
+1 MSEQNKVPLS
-9 RADDDITGIAA
+9 DDDVTGIAA

-30 MISLI
+30 MVSLI
-35 FLIGGAAAFF
+35 FLIGGIAAFF

-92 DEVNSISSRGL
+92 DEVNSISNRGL

-132 LKGSLPPGVNDPQVI
+132 LKVTLPPGVNEPQVI

-177 RRELELIDGVSKV
+177 RRELELVDGVSKV

-199 VFIEIS
+199 VFIEVS
-205 MKRLSSLGL
+205 MKKLSSIGL
-214 SPSTVFNLLSTQN
+214 SPNTVFNLLSTQN
-227 VVSDAGAV
+227 IVSDAGAI
-235 RIGSEYIRIQ
+235 RIGDEYIRIQ
-245 PTGEFQNVDQL
+245 PTGEFQSVDEL
-256 GDLILTESGAQGLI
+256 GDLLITESGAQGLI
-270 YLRDVAEITR
+270 FLKDVAEIKR
-280 GYIEVPSNIITFNG
+280 GYVEVPSNIINFNG
-294 HLALNLGVSFA
+294 SLALNVGVSFA
-305 QGVNVVEVGQRFD
+305 QGVNVVEVGKAFD

-333 IAEIYSQPKEVDKS
+333 ISEIYSQPKEVDKS
-347 VSGFVVSLGQAVAIV
+347 VSGFVISLAQAVGIV
-362 IVVLLFFMGLRSGLL
+362 IIVLLFFMGLRSGLL

-387 GTFIFMKYFAIDLQR
+387 GTFIFMKYLAIDLQR

-491 FTAISITPFFADIFF
+491 FTAISLTPFFADIFF
-506 KGQKNAA
+506 KGQKIKQGEGEEN
-513 GSEDADP
+513 DP
-520 YNGIIFVVYR
+520 YNGIIFVAYKK
-530 RFLQLC
+530 FLEFC
-536 MRQAWFT
+536 MRRAWLT
-543 VIVLV
+543 VVVLI
-548 VGLAASVYGFGF
+548 VGLGASVYGFTL
-560 VKQAFFPSSTTPMFQ
+560 VKQSFFPSSTTPIFQ
-575 ADIWLPEGTDIR
+575 LDVWLPEGTDIR
-587 ATNTKLKALESWIT
+587 ATNDKLKELESWLAE
-601 QQDGVEHVTTTAG
+601 QEHVDHITTTAG

-634 EITTRVTSYESLDA
+634 EITTRVDNYEA
-648 LMVKFRAHVEQQFP
+648 LAPLMARFRDHLKANYP
-662 EVNYK
+662 EINYK
-667 LKKIELG
+667 LKQIELG

-683 RLIGSD
+683 RIIGSD
-689 PTVLRSLAAEVQGI
+689 PTVLRTIAAQVMDI
-703 MRDDPGATNIRH
+703 MYADPSATNIRH
-715 DWRERTKVLEPK
+715 DWRERTQVLEPQ

-752 GLSIGVYRDGTTLMP
+752 GMTIGLYRDGTTLMP

-773 EEERVDIRNIE
+773 EDERIDIRNIE
-784 GMKIWSPAL
+784 GMKIWSPAQ

-802 TLGYDMRWEDP
+802 TMGYDMRWEDP

-821 RMLTVMADPDLL
+821 RMLTVMADPDIL
-833 GEETAATLQSRL
+833 GEETASTLQKRL
-845 QTKIEAL
+845 QPQIEAIQM
-852 EFPPGYSLEWGGEY
+852 PPGYSLEWGGEY
-866 ESSADAQASLFT
+866 ESSGDAQESLFT

-890 TVFLFNSIKEPIIVW
+890 TVFLFNSIKEPLIVW
-905 CTVPL
+905 LTVPL
-910 ALIGVTS
+910 ALIGVTT
-917 GLLLLDTPFGFMAL
+917 GLLALNTPFGFMAL

-954 EMKLGKD
+954 EMKSGKEAYD
-961 PYVAVVDAALSR
+961 AVVDAAVSR

-1004 MFGLGFATVLTLIVV
+1004 MFGLGFATILTLIVV

-1027 SVRVP
+1027 KVSVP
-1032 NGREPSDPSA
+1032 K
-1042 QGMQEATQ
+1042 

>member
-1 MTNSNQTP
+1 MSEQKNTAPQ
-9 RADDDITGIAA
+9 DDDNVTGIAA

-30 MISLI
+30 MVSLI
-35 FLIGGAAAFF
+35 FLIGGVSAFF

-69 TPQQVEEEVTYPLEK
+69 TPQQVEEEVTYPIEK

-132 LKGSLPPGVNDPQVI
+132 LKGSLPPGVNDPSVI

-177 RRELELIDGVSKV
+177 RRELELVDGVSKV

-205 MKRLSSLGL
+205 MKKLSSLGL
-214 SPSTVFNLLSTQN
+214 SPNTVFNLLSTQN
-227 VVSDAGAV
+227 VVSDAGAI
-235 RIGSEYIRIQ
+235 RIGNEYIRIQ
-245 PTGEFQNVDQL
+245 PTGEFQSVDEL
-256 GDLILTESGAQGLI
+256 GDLLLTESGAQGLI
-270 YLRDVAEITR
+270 FLKDVAEIKR
-280 GYIEVPSNIITFNG
+280 GYMEVPTNIINYNG
-294 HLALNLGVSFA
+294 ELALNLGVSFA
-305 QGVNVVEVGQRFD
+305 QGVNVVEVGKAFD
-318 RRLAELKYQQPVGVE
+318 RRVAELKYQQPVGVE
-333 IAEIYSQPKEVDKS
+333 ISEIYNQPKEVDKS
-347 VSGFVVSLGQAVAIV
+347 VSGFVISLAQAVGIV
-362 IVVLLFFMGLRSGLL
+362 IIVLLFFMGLRSGLL

-387 GTFIFMKYFAIDLQR
+387 GTFIFMKYLAIDLQR

-491 FTAISITPFFADIFF
+491 FTAISLTPFFADIFF
-506 KGQKNAA
+506 KGQKIKS
-513 GSEDADP
+513 GEGEDNDP
-520 YNGIIFVVYR
+520 YNGIVFVMYKK
-530 RFLQLC
+530 FLSFC
-536 MRQAWFT
+536 MRRAWFT
-543 VIVLV
+543 VVVLV
-548 VGLAASVYGFGF
+548 AGLAASVYGFTH
-560 VKQAFFPSSTTPMFQ
+560 VKQAFFPSSTTPIFQ
-575 ADIWLPEGTDIR
+575 LDVWLPEGTDIR
-587 ATNTKLKALESWIT
+587 ATNDTLQELEGWLAE
-601 QQDGVEHVTTTAG
+601 QDHVDHITTTAG

-634 EITTRVTSYESLDA
+634 EITTRVDNYEA
-648 LMVKFRAHVEQQFP
+648 LAPLMERFREHLKSDYP
-662 EVNYK
+662 EINYK
-667 LKKIELG
+667 LKQIELG

-683 RLIGSD
+683 RVIGSD
-689 PTVLRSLAAEVQGI
+689 PTVLRTIAAQV
-703 MRDDPGATNIRH
+703 MDVMYADPGATNIRH
-715 DWRERTKVLEPK
+715 DWRERTQVLEPQ

-752 GLSIGVYRDGTTLMP
+752 GMSIGLYRDGTTLMP

-773 EEERVDIRNIE
+773 EDERIDIRNIE
-784 GMKIWSPAL
+784 GMKIWSPAQ

-802 TLGYDMRWEDP
+802 TMGYDMRWEDP

-821 RMLTVMADPDLL
+821 RMLTVMADPDIL
-833 GEETAATLQSRL
+833 GEETAATLQKRL
-845 QTKIEAL
+845 QPQIEAI
-852 EFPPGYSLEWGGEY
+852 EMPPGYSLEWGGEY
-866 ESSADAQASLFT
+866 ESSGDAKASLFT

-890 TVFLFNSIKEPIIVW
+890 TIFLFNSIKEPLIVW
-905 CTVPL
+905 LTVPL
-910 ALIGVTS
+910 ALIGVTT
-917 GLLLLDTPFGFMAL
+917 GLLALNTPFGFMAL

-954 EMKLGKD
+954 EMKSGKEAYD
-961 PYVAVVDAALSR
+961 AVVDAAVSR

-1027 SVRVP
+1027 RVALP
-1032 NGREPSDPSA
+1032 K
-1042 QGMQEATQ
+1042 

>member
-1 MTNSNQTP
+1 MSEQNNSAPQ
-9 RADDDITGIAA
+9 DDDNVTGIAA

-30 MISLI
+30 MVSLI
-35 FLIGGAAAFF
+35 FLIGGTAAFF

-132 LKGSLPPGVNDPQVI
+132 LKGSLPPGVNDPSVI

-177 RRELELIDGVSKV
+177 RRELELVDGVSKV

-205 MKRLSSLGL
+205 MKKLSSLGL
-214 SPSTVFNLLSTQN
+214 SPNTVFNLLSTQN
-227 VVSDAGAV
+227 VVSDAGAI
-235 RIGSEYIRIQ
+235 RIGNEYIRIQ
-245 PTGEFQNVDQL
+245 PTGEFQSVDEL
-256 GDLILTESGAQGLI
+256 GDLLLTESGAQGLI
-270 YLRDVAEITR
+270 FLKDVADIKR
-280 GYIEVPSNIITFNG
+280 GYVDVPTNIINFNG
-294 HLALNLGVSFA
+294 NLALNVGVSFA
-305 QGVNVVEVGQRFD
+305 QGVNVVEVGKSFD

-333 IAEIYSQPKEVDKS
+333 ISEIYSQPKEVDKS
-347 VSGFVVSLGQAVAIV
+347 VSGFVVSLAQAVGIV
-362 IVVLLFFMGLRSGLL
+362 IIVLLFFMGLRSGLL

-387 GTFIFMKYFAIDLQR
+387 GTFIFMKYLAIDLQR

-481 VLLISLMLSW
+481 VLLVSLMLSW
-491 FTAISITPFFADIFF
+491 FTAISLTPFFADIFF
-506 KGQKNAA
+506 KGQKIKS
-513 GSEDADP
+513 GEGEDNDP
-520 YNGIIFVVYR
+520 YNGIIFVMYKN
-530 RFLQLC
+530 FLEFC
-536 MRQAWFT
+536 MRRAWLT
-543 VIVLV
+543 AIVLV
-548 VGLAASVYGFGF
+548 AGLAASIYGFTF
-560 VKQAFFPSSTTPMFQ
+560 VKQAFFPSSTTPIFQ
-575 ADIWLPEGTDIR
+575 VDVWLPEGTDIR
-587 ATNTKLKALESWIT
+587 ATNTKLKELEGWLAK
-601 QQDGVEHVTTTAG
+601 QDHVDHITTTAG

-634 EITTRVTSYESLDA
+634 EITTRMDNYEA
-648 LMVKFRAHVEQQFP
+648 LAPLMERFRAHIKANYP
-662 EVNYK
+662 EINYK
-667 LKKIELG
+667 LKQIELG

-683 RLIGSD
+683 RIIGSD
-689 PTVLRSLAAEVQGI
+689 PTVLRTLAAQVMDI
-703 MRDDPGATNIRH
+703 MYADPGATNIRH
-715 DWRERTKVLEPK
+715 DWRERTQVLEPK

-752 GLSIGVYRDGTTLMP
+752 GMNVGLYRDGTTLMP

-773 EEERVDIRNIE
+773 EDERIDIRNIE
-784 GMKIWSPAL
+784 GMKIWSPAQ

-802 TLGYDMRWEDP
+802 TMGYDMRWEDP

-821 RMLTVMADPDLL
+821 RMLTVMADPDIL
-833 GEETAATLQSRL
+833 GQETAATLQKRL
-845 QTKIEAL
+845 QTQIEAI
-852 EFPPGYSLEWGGEY
+852 EMPPGYSLEWGGEY
-866 ESSADAQASLFT
+866 ESSGDAKASLFT

-890 TVFLFNSIKEPIIVW
+890 TIFLFNSIKEPLIVW
-905 CTVPL
+905 LTVPL
-910 ALIGVTS
+910 ALIGVTT
-917 GLLLLDTPFGFMAL
+917 GLLALNTPFGFMAL

-954 EMKLGKD
+954 EMKSGKEAYD
-961 PYVAVVDAALSR
+961 AVVDAAVSR

-980 AITTILGMIPLLPD
+980 AITTILGLIPLLPD

-1004 MFGLGFATVLTLIVV
+1004 MFGLGFATILTLVVV

-1027 SVRVP
+1027 KVAVP
-1032 NGREPSDPSA
+1032 K
-1042 QGMQEATQ
+1042 

>member
-1 MTNSNQTP
+1 MSDLNKSAPQS
-9 RADDDITGIAA
+9 DDDVTGIAA

-30 MISLI
+30 MVALI
-35 FLIGGAAAFF
+35 FLIGGIAAFF

-69 TPQQVEEEVTYPLEK
+69 TPQQVEEEVTYPIEK

-132 LKGSLPPGVNDPQVI
+132 LKGTLPPGVNEPQVI

-177 RRELELIDGVSKV
+177 RRELELVDGVSKV

-199 VFIEIS
+199 VFIEVS
-205 MKRLSSLGL
+205 MKKLSSIGL
-214 SPSTVFNLLSTQN
+214 APDTVFNLLSTQN
-227 VVSDAGAV
+227 VVSDAGAI
-235 RIGSEYIRIQ
+235 RIGDEYIRIQ
-245 PTGEFQNVDQL
+245 PTGEFQSVDEL
-256 GDLILTESGAQGLI
+256 GDLLITESGAQGLI
-270 YLRDVAEITR
+270 FLKDVAEIKR
-280 GYIEVPSNIITFNG
+280 GYVEVPNNIINFNG
-294 HLALNLGVSFA
+294 SLALNVGVSFA
-305 QGVNVVEVGQRFD
+305 EGVNVVEVGKAFD
-318 RRLAELKYQQPVGVE
+318 HRLAELKYQQPVGIE
-333 IAEIYSQPKEVDKS
+333 ISEIYSQPKEVDKS
-347 VSGFVVSLGQAVAIV
+347 VSGFVVSLAQAVGIV
-362 IVVLLFFMGLRSGLL
+362 IIVLLFFMGLRSGLL

-387 GTFIFMKYFAIDLQR
+387 GTFIFMKYLAIDLQR

-491 FTAISITPFFADIFF
+491 FTAISLTPFFADIFF
-506 KGQKNAA
+506 KGQKIKQGEGEEN
-513 GSEDADP
+513 DP
-520 YNGIIFVVYR
+520 YNGVIFVIYKK
-530 RFLQLC
+530 FLQFC
-536 MRQAWFT
+536 MRRAWFT
-543 VIVLV
+543 VVVLIA
-548 VGLAASVYGFGF
+548 GLAASVYGFTF
-560 VKQAFFPSSTTPMFQ
+560 VKQAFFPSSTTPIFQ
-575 ADIWLPEGTDIR
+575 LDVWMPEGTDIR
-587 ATNTKLKALESWIT
+587 ATNTTLKELESWLAK
-601 QQDGVEHVTTTAG
+601 QEHVDHITTTAG

-634 EITTRVTSYESLDA
+634 EITTRMENYEA
-648 LMVKFRAHVEQQFP
+648 LKPLMAKFREYLKANYP
-662 EVNYK
+662 EINYK
-667 LKKIELG
+667 LKQIELG

-683 RLIGSD
+683 RIIGSD
-689 PTVLRSLAAEVQGI
+689 PTVLRTIAAQVKDI
-703 MRDDPGATNIRH
+703 MYADPQATNIRH
-715 DWRERTKVLEPK
+715 DWRERTQVLEPQ

-752 GLSIGVYRDGTTLMP
+752 GMTIGLYRDGTTLMP

-773 EEERVDIRNIE
+773 EDERIDIRNIE
-784 GMKIWSPAL
+784 GMKIWSPAQ

-802 TLGYDMRWEDP
+802 TMGYDMRWEDP

-821 RMLTVMADPDLL
+821 RMLTVMADPDIL
-833 GEETAATLQSRL
+833 GEETASTLQKRL
-845 QTKIEAL
+845 QPQIEAIQM
-852 EFPPGYSLEWGGEY
+852 PPGYSLEWGGEY
-866 ESSADAQASLFT
+866 ESSGDAQESLFT

-890 TVFLFNSIKEPIIVW
+890 TVFLFNSIKEPLIVW
-905 CTVPL
+905 LTVPL
-910 ALIGVTS
+910 ALIGVTT
-917 GLLLLDTPFGFMAL
+917 GLLALNTPFGFMAL

-949 DQIEI
+949 DQIDI
-954 EMKLGKD
+954 EMKSGKEAYD
-961 PYVAVVDAALSR
+961 AVVDAAVSR

-1027 SVRVP
+1027 KVAVP
-1032 NGREPSDPSA
+1032 KQA
-1042 QGMQEATQ
+1042 

>member
-1 MTNSNQTP
+1 MRSVAMSEQKQTP
-9 RADDDITGIAA
+9 PENNENQGVAA
-20 YFIRNRVISW
+20 YFINNRVISW
-30 MISLI
+30 MVSLI
-35 FLIGGAAAFF
+35 FLIGGTAAFF
-45 GLGRLEDPAFTI
+45 NLGRLEDPAFTI

-103 SQITVT
+103 SQITVK

-132 LKGSLPPGVNDPQVI
+132 LKGALPPGVNPPLVI

-157 LAVTGDG
+157 LAVTGEG

-205 MKRLSSLGL
+205 MKRISTLGI
-214 SPSTVFNLLSTQN
+214 SPQTVFNLLSTQN
-227 VVSDAGAV
+227 LVSDAGAI
-235 RIGSEYIRIQ
+235 RIGSEYIRIH
-245 PTGEFQNVDQL
+245 PTGEFDDVEKL
-256 GDLILTESGAQGLI
+256 GDLILSERGAQGLI
-270 YLRDVAEITR
+270 YLRDVAEVKR
-280 GYIEVPSNIITFNG
+280 GYVEVPSNVITFNG
-294 HLALNLGVSFA
+294 KLALNVGVSFA

-318 RRLAELKYQQPVGVE
+318 RRLAELKYQQPIGID
-333 IAEIYSQPKEVDKS
+333 IAEVYSQPKEVDKS

-362 IVVLLFFMGLRSGLL
+362 IIVLLFFMGLRSGLL

-387 GTFIFMKYFAIDLQR
+387 GTFIFMQYFKIDLQR

-463 PIGLSEDSTGE
+463 PIGLSEDATGE

-491 FTAISITPFFADIFF
+491 FTAISLTPFFADLFF
-506 KGQKNAA
+506 RGQKAPA
-513 GSEDADP
+513 SGEESDP
-520 YNGIIFVVYR
+520 YQGFIFMVYR
-530 RFLQLC
+530 RFLEFC
-536 MRQAWFT
+536 MKRAWLT
-543 VIVLV
+543 MGVLV
-548 VGLAASVYGFGF
+548 LGLAASLYGFTK
-560 VKQAFFPSSTTPMFQ
+560 VKQAFFPSSTTPMFMV
-575 ADIWLPEGTDIR
+575 DVWMPEGTDIR
-587 ATNTKLKALESWIT
+587 ATDAILLELEKWLSA
-601 QQDGVEHVTTTAG
+601 QESVDSVTTTAG
-614 KGLQRFMLTYA
+614 KGLQRFMLTYS

-634 EITTRVTSYESLDA
+634 EIITRVTDYQQLAA
-648 LMVKFRAHVEQQFP
+648 LMARFRAHLDARYPQI
-662 EVNYK
+662 NYK
-667 LKKIELG
+667 LKQIELG

-683 RLIGSD
+683 RIVGSD
-689 PTVLRSLAAEVQGI
+689 PTVLRSIAAQV
-703 MRDDPGATNIRH
+703 MDVMYADPGAYNIRH
-715 DWRERTKVLEPK
+715 DWRERTKVLEPQ

-740 SDVDD
+740 ADVDE
-745 FLSMSFS
+745 FLAMSFS
-752 GLSIGVYRDGTTLMP
+752 GKTIGVYRDGTTLMP

-793 SEFIPLQQV
+793 SEYIPLQQV
-802 TLGYDMRWEDP
+802 TLGYEMRWEDP
-813 IIVRKNRK
+813 LIVRKNRK
-821 RMLTVMADPDLL
+821 RILTVMADPDLL
-833 GEETAATLQSRL
+833 GEETAATLQKRL
-845 QTKIEAL
+845 QPQIEAIPL
-852 EFPPGYSLEWGGEY
+852 PPGYFLEWGGEY
-866 ESSADAQASLFT
+866 ESSGDAKASLFK
-878 TMPMGYLFMFLI
+878 TMPLGYLFMFLI
-890 TVFLFNSIKEPIIVW
+890 TVFLFNSVKESLIVW
-905 CTVPL
+905 LTVPL
-910 ALIGVTS
+910 AVIGVTT
-917 GLLLLDTPFGFMAL
+917 GLLALNTPFGFMAL
-931 LGFLSLSGMV
+931 LGFLSLSGML

-954 EMKLGKD
+954 EMHSGKD
-961 PYVAVVDAALSR
+961 PYLAVVDASLSR

-980 AITTILGMIPLLPD
+980 AVTTILGMIPLLPD
-994 IFFKPMAVTI
+994 IFFRPMAVTI

-1027 SVRVP
+1027 HVKVP
-1032 NGREPSDPSA
+1032 
-1042 QGMQEATQ
+1042 Q

>member
-1 MTNSNQTP
+1 MSEQNKVPQS
-9 RADDDITGIAA
+9 DDDVTGIAA

-30 MISLI
+30 MVSLI
-35 FLIGGAAAFF
+35 FLIGGIAAFF

-92 DEVNSISSRGL
+92 DEVNSISNRGL

-132 LKGSLPPGVNDPQVI
+132 LKVTLPPGVNEPQVI

-177 RRELELIDGVSKV
+177 RRELELADGVSKV

-199 VFIEIS
+199 VFIEVS
-205 MKRLSSLGL
+205 MKKLSSIGL
-214 SPSTVFNLLSTQN
+214 SPNTVFNLLSTQN
-227 VVSDAGAV
+227 IVSDAGAI
-235 RIGSEYIRIQ
+235 RIGDEYIRIQ
-245 PTGEFQNVDQL
+245 PTGEFQSVDEL
-256 GDLILTESGAQGLI
+256 GDLLITESGAQGLI
-270 YLRDVAEITR
+270 FLKDVAEIKR
-280 GYIEVPSNIITFNG
+280 GYVEVPSNIINFNG
-294 HLALNLGVSFA
+294 SLALNVGVSFA
-305 QGVNVVEVGQRFD
+305 QGVNVVEVGKAFD

-333 IAEIYSQPKEVDKS
+333 ISEIYSQPKEVDKS
-347 VSGFVVSLGQAVAIV
+347 VSGFVISLAQAVGIV
-362 IVVLLFFMGLRSGLL
+362 IIVLLFFMGLRSGLL

-387 GTFIFMKYFAIDLQR
+387 GTFIFMKYLAIDLQR

-491 FTAISITPFFADIFF
+491 FTAISLTPFFADIFF
-506 KGQKNAA
+506 KGQKIKQGEGEEN
-513 GSEDADP
+513 DP
-520 YNGIIFVVYR
+520 YNGIVFVAYKK
-530 RFLQLC
+530 FLEFC
-536 MRQAWFT
+536 MRRAWLT
-543 VIVLV
+543 VVVLI
-548 VGLAASVYGFGF
+548 VGLGASVYGFTL
-560 VKQAFFPSSTTPMFQ
+560 VKQSFFPSSTTPIFQ
-575 ADIWLPEGTDIR
+575 LDVWLPEGTDIR
-587 ATNTKLKALESWIT
+587 ATNDKLKELESWLAE
-601 QQDGVEHVTTTAG
+601 QEHVNHITTTAG

-634 EITTRVTSYESLDA
+634 EITTRVDNYEA
-648 LMVKFRAHVEQQFP
+648 LAPLMARFRDHLKANYP
-662 EVNYK
+662 EINYK
-667 LKKIELG
+667 LKQIELG

-683 RLIGSD
+683 RIIGSD
-689 PTVLRSLAAEVQGI
+689 PTVLRTIAVQVMDI
-703 MRDDPGATNIRH
+703 MYADPGATNIRH
-715 DWRERTKVLEPK
+715 DWRERTQVLEPQ

-752 GLSIGVYRDGTTLMP
+752 GMTIGLYRDGTTLMP

-773 EEERVDIRNIE
+773 EDERIDIRNIE
-784 GMKIWSPAL
+784 GMKIWSPAQ

-802 TLGYDMRWEDP
+802 TMGYDMRWEDP

-821 RMLTVMADPDLL
+821 RMLTVMADPDIL
-833 GEETAATLQSRL
+833 GEETASTLQKRL
-845 QTKIEAL
+845 QPQIEAIQM
-852 EFPPGYSLEWGGEY
+852 PPGYSLEWGGEY
-866 ESSADAQASLFT
+866 ESSGDAQESLFT

-890 TVFLFNSIKEPIIVW
+890 TVFLFNSIKEPLIVW
-905 CTVPL
+905 LTVPL
-910 ALIGVTS
+910 ALIGVTT
-917 GLLLLDTPFGFMAL
+917 GLLALNTPFGFMAL

-954 EMKLGKD
+954 EMKSGKEAYD
-961 PYVAVVDAALSR
+961 AVVDAAVSR

-1004 MFGLGFATVLTLIVV
+1004 MFGLGFATILTLIVV

-1027 SVRVP
+1027 KVSVP
-1032 NGREPSDPSA
+1032 K
-1042 QGMQEATQ
+1042 

>member
-1 MTNSNQTP
+1 MSEQNKVPQS
-9 RADDDITGIAA
+9 DDDVTGIAA

-30 MISLI
+30 MVSLI
-35 FLIGGAAAFF
+35 FLIGGIAAFF

-92 DEVNSISSRGL
+92 DEVNSISNRGL

-132 LKGSLPPGVNDPQVI
+132 LKVTLPPGVNEPQVI

-177 RRELELIDGVSKV
+177 RRELELVDGVSKV

-199 VFIEIS
+199 VFIEVS
-205 MKRLSSLGL
+205 MKKLSSIGL
-214 SPSTVFNLLSTQN
+214 SPNTVFNLLSTQN
-227 VVSDAGAV
+227 IVSDAGAI
-235 RIGSEYIRIQ
+235 RIGDEYIRIQ
-245 PTGEFQNVDQL
+245 PTGEFQSVDEL
-256 GDLILTESGAQGLI
+256 GDLLITESGAQGLI
-270 YLRDVAEITR
+270 FLKDVAEIKR
-280 GYIEVPSNIITFNG
+280 GYVEVPSNIINFNG
-294 HLALNLGVSFA
+294 SLALNVGVSFA
-305 QGVNVVEVGQRFD
+305 QGVNVVEVGKVFD

-333 IAEIYSQPKEVDKS
+333 ISEIYSQPKEVDKS
-347 VSGFVVSLGQAVAIV
+347 VSGFVISLAQAVGIV
-362 IVVLLFFMGLRSGLL
+362 IIVLLFFMGLRSGLL

-387 GTFIFMKYFAIDLQR
+387 GTFIFMKYLAIDLQR

-491 FTAISITPFFADIFF
+491 FTAISLTPFFADIFF
-506 KGQKNAA
+506 KGQKIKQGEGEEN
-513 GSEDADP
+513 DP
-520 YNGIIFVVYR
+520 YNGIIFVAYKK
-530 RFLQLC
+530 FLEFC
-536 MRQAWFT
+536 MRRAWLT
-543 VIVLV
+543 VVVLI
-548 VGLAASVYGFGF
+548 VGLGASVYGFTL
-560 VKQAFFPSSTTPMFQ
+560 VKQSFFPSSTTPIFQ
-575 ADIWLPEGTDIR
+575 LDVWLPEGTDIR
-587 ATNTKLKALESWIT
+587 ATNDKLKELESWLAE
-601 QQDGVEHVTTTAG
+601 QEHVDHITTTAG

-634 EITTRVTSYESLDA
+634 EITTRVDNYEA
-648 LMVKFRAHVEQQFP
+648 LAPLMARFRDHLKANYP
-662 EVNYK
+662 EINYK
-667 LKKIELG
+667 LKQIELG

-683 RLIGSD
+683 RIIGSD
-689 PTVLRSLAAEVQGI
+689 PTVLRTIAAQVMDI
-703 MRDDPGATNIRH
+703 MYADPGATNIRH
-715 DWRERTKVLEPK
+715 DWRERTQVLEPQ

-752 GLSIGVYRDGTTLMP
+752 GMTIGLYRDGTTLMP

-773 EEERVDIRNIE
+773 EDERIDIRNIE
-784 GMKIWSPAL
+784 GMKIWSPAQ

-802 TLGYDMRWEDP
+802 TMGYDMRWEDP

-821 RMLTVMADPDLL
+821 RMLTVMADPDIL
-833 GEETAATLQSRL
+833 GEETASTLQKRL
-845 QTKIEAL
+845 QPQIEAIQM
-852 EFPPGYSLEWGGEY
+852 PSGYSLEWGGEY
-866 ESSADAQASLFT
+866 ESSGDAQESLFT

-890 TVFLFNSIKEPIIVW
+890 TVFLFNSIKEPLIVW
-905 CTVPL
+905 LTVPL
-910 ALIGVTS
+910 ALIGVTT
-917 GLLLLDTPFGFMAL
+917 GLLALNTPFGFMAL

-954 EMKLGKD
+954 EMKSGKEAYD
-961 PYVAVVDAALSR
+961 AVVDAAVSR

-1004 MFGLGFATVLTLIVV
+1004 MFGLGFATILTLIVV

-1027 SVRVP
+1027 KVSVP
-1032 NGREPSDPSA
+1032 K
-1042 QGMQEATQ
+1042 

>member
-1 MTNSNQTP
+1 MSEQNKVPQS
-9 RADDDITGIAA
+9 DDDVTGIAA

-30 MISLI
+30 MVSLI
-35 FLIGGAAAFF
+35 FLIGGIAAFF

-92 DEVNSISSRGL
+92 DEVNSISNRGL

-132 LKGSLPPGVNDPQVI
+132 LKVTLPPGVNEPQVI

-177 RRELELIDGVSKV
+177 RRELELVDGVSKV

-199 VFIEIS
+199 VFIEVS
-205 MKRLSSLGL
+205 MKKLSSIGL
-214 SPSTVFNLLSTQN
+214 SPNTVFNLLSTQN
-227 VVSDAGAV
+227 IVSDAGAI
-235 RIGSEYIRIQ
+235 RIGDEYIRIQ
-245 PTGEFQNVDQL
+245 PTGEFQSVDEL
-256 GDLILTESGAQGLI
+256 GDLLITESGAQGLI
-270 YLRDVAEITR
+270 FLKDVAEIKR
-280 GYIEVPSNIITFNG
+280 GYVEVPSNIINFNG
-294 HLALNLGVSFA
+294 SLALNVGVSFA
-305 QGVNVVEVGQRFD
+305 QGVNVVEVGKAFD

-333 IAEIYSQPKEVDKS
+333 ISEIYSQPKEVDKS
-347 VSGFVVSLGQAVAIV
+347 VSGFVISLAQAVGIV
-362 IVVLLFFMGLRSGLL
+362 IIVLLFFMGLRSGLL

-387 GTFIFMKYFAIDLQR
+387 GTFIFMKYLAIDLQR

-491 FTAISITPFFADIFF
+491 FTAISLTPFFADIFF
-506 KGQKNAA
+506 KGQKIKQGEGEEN
-513 GSEDADP
+513 DP
-520 YNGIIFVVYR
+520 YNGIIFVAYKK
-530 RFLQLC
+530 FLEFC
-536 MRQAWFT
+536 MRRAWLT
-543 VIVLV
+543 VVVLI
-548 VGLAASVYGFGF
+548 VGLGASVYGFTL
-560 VKQAFFPSSTTPMFQ
+560 VKQSFFPSSTTPIFQ
-575 ADIWLPEGTDIR
+575 LDVWLPEGTDIR
-587 ATNTKLKALESWIT
+587 ATNDKLKELESWLAE
-601 QQDGVEHVTTTAG
+601 QEHVDHITTTAG

-634 EITTRVTSYESLDA
+634 EITTRVDNYEA
-648 LMVKFRAHVEQQFP
+648 LAPLMARFRDHLKANYP
-662 EVNYK
+662 EINYK
-667 LKKIELG
+667 LKQIELG

-683 RLIGSD
+683 RIIGSD
-689 PTVLRSLAAEVQGI
+689 PTVLRMIAAQVMDI
-703 MRDDPGATNIRH
+703 MYADPGATNIRH
-715 DWRERTKVLEPK
+715 DWRERTQVLEPQ

-752 GLSIGVYRDGTTLMP
+752 GMTIGLYRDGTTLMP

-773 EEERVDIRNIE
+773 EDERIDIRNIE
-784 GMKIWSPAL
+784 GMKIWSPAQ

-802 TLGYDMRWEDP
+802 TMGYDMRWEDP

-821 RMLTVMADPDLL
+821 RMLTVMADPDIL
-833 GEETAATLQSRL
+833 GEETASMLQKRL
-845 QTKIEAL
+845 QPQIEAIQM
-852 EFPPGYSLEWGGEY
+852 PPGYSLEWGGEY
-866 ESSADAQASLFT
+866 ESSGDAQESLFT

-890 TVFLFNSIKEPIIVW
+890 TVFLFNSIKEPLIVW
-905 CTVPL
+905 LTVPL
-910 ALIGVTS
+910 ALIGVTT
-917 GLLLLDTPFGFMAL
+917 GLLALNTPFGFMAL

-954 EMKLGKD
+954 EMKSGKEAYD
-961 PYVAVVDAALSR
+961 AVVDAAVSR

-1004 MFGLGFATVLTLIVV
+1004 MFGLGFATILTLIVV

-1027 SVRVP
+1027 KVSVP
-1032 NGREPSDPSA
+1032 K
-1042 QGMQEATQ
+1042 

>member
-1 MTNSNQTP
+1 MSEQNKVPQS
-9 RADDDITGIAA
+9 DDDVTGIAA

-30 MISLI
+30 MVSLI
-35 FLIGGAAAFF
+35 FLIGGIAAFF

-92 DEVNSISSRGL
+92 DEVNSISNRGL

-132 LKGSLPPGVNDPQVI
+132 LKVTLPPGVNEPQVI

-177 RRELELIDGVSKV
+177 RRELELVDGVSKV

-199 VFIEIS
+199 VFIEVS
-205 MKRLSSLGL
+205 MKKLSSIGL
-214 SPSTVFNLLSTQN
+214 SPNTVFNLLSTQN
-227 VVSDAGAV
+227 IVSDAGAI
-235 RIGSEYIRIQ
+235 RIGDEYIRIQ
-245 PTGEFQNVDQL
+245 PTGEFQSVDEL
-256 GDLILTESGAQGLI
+256 GDLLITESGAQGLI
-270 YLRDVAEITR
+270 FLKDVAEIKR
-280 GYIEVPSNIITFNG
+280 GYVEVPSNIINFNG
-294 HLALNLGVSFA
+294 SLALNVGVSFA
-305 QGVNVVEVGQRFD
+305 QGVNVVEVGKAFD
-318 RRLAELKYQQPVGVE
+318 RRLAELKYQQPIGVE
-333 IAEIYSQPKEVDKS
+333 ISEIYSQPKEVDKS
-347 VSGFVVSLGQAVAIV
+347 VSGFVISLAQAVGIV
-362 IVVLLFFMGLRSGLL
+362 IIVLLFFMGLRSGLL

-387 GTFIFMKYFAIDLQR
+387 GAFIFMKYLAIDLQR

-491 FTAISITPFFADIFF
+491 FTAISLTPFFADIFF
-506 KGQKNAA
+506 KGQKIKQGEGEGEEN
-513 GSEDADP
+513 DP
-520 YNGIIFVVYR
+520 YNGIIFVAYKK
-530 RFLQLC
+530 FLEFC
-536 MRQAWFT
+536 MRRAWLT
-543 VIVLV
+543 VVVLI
-548 VGLAASVYGFGF
+548 VGLGASVYGFTL
-560 VKQAFFPSSTTPMFQ
+560 VKQSFFPSSTTPIFQ
-575 ADIWLPEGTDIR
+575 LDVWLPEGTDIR
-587 ATNTKLKALESWIT
+587 ATNDKLKELESWLAE
-601 QQDGVEHVTTTAG
+601 QEHVDHITTTAG

-634 EITTRVTSYESLDA
+634 EITTRVDNYEA
-648 LMVKFRAHVEQQFP
+648 LAPLMARFRDHLKANYP
-662 EVNYK
+662 DINYK
-667 LKKIELG
+667 LKQIELG

-683 RLIGSD
+683 RIIGSD
-689 PTVLRSLAAEVQGI
+689 PTVLRTIAAQVMDI
-703 MRDDPGATNIRH
+703 MYADPGATNIRH
-715 DWRERTKVLEPK
+715 DWRERTQVLEPQ

-752 GLSIGVYRDGTTLMP
+752 GMTIGLYRDGTTLMP

-773 EEERVDIRNIE
+773 EDERIDIRNIE
-784 GMKIWSPAL
+784 GMKIWSPAQ

-802 TLGYDMRWEDP
+802 TMGYDMRWEDP

-821 RMLTVMADPDLL
+821 RMLTVMADPDIL
-833 GEETAATLQSRL
+833 GEETASTLQKRL
-845 QTKIEAL
+845 QPQIEAIQM
-852 EFPPGYSLEWGGEY
+852 PPGYSLEWGGEY
-866 ESSADAQASLFT
+866 ESSGDAQESLFT

-890 TVFLFNSIKEPIIVW
+890 TVFLFNSIKEPLIVW
-905 CTVPL
+905 LTVPL
-910 ALIGVTS
+910 ALIGVTT
-917 GLLLLDTPFGFMAL
+917 GLLALNTPFGFMAL

-954 EMKLGKD
+954 EMKSGKEAYD
-961 PYVAVVDAALSR
+961 AVVDAAVSR

-1004 MFGLGFATVLTLIVV
+1004 MFGLGFATILTLIVV

-1027 SVRVP
+1027 KVSVP
-1032 NGREPSDPSA
+1032 K
-1042 QGMQEATQ
+1042 

>member
-1 MTNSNQTP
+1 MSEQNKVPQS
-9 RADDDITGIAA
+9 DDDVTGIAA

-30 MISLI
+30 MVSLI
-35 FLIGGAAAFF
+35 FLIGGIAAFF

-92 DEVNSISSRGL
+92 DEVNSISNRGL

-132 LKGSLPPGVNDPQVI
+132 LKVTLPPGVNEPQVI

-177 RRELELIDGVSKV
+177 RRELELVDGVSKV

-199 VFIEIS
+199 VFIEVS
-205 MKRLSSLGL
+205 MKKLSSIGL
-214 SPSTVFNLLSTQN
+214 SPNTVFNLLSTQN
-227 VVSDAGAV
+227 IVSDAGAI
-235 RIGSEYIRIQ
+235 RIGDEYIRIQ
-245 PTGEFQNVDQL
+245 PTGEFQSVDEL
-256 GDLILTESGAQGLI
+256 GDLLITESGAQGLI
-270 YLRDVAEITR
+270 FLKDVAEIKR
-280 GYIEVPSNIITFNG
+280 GYVEVPSNIINFNG
-294 HLALNLGVSFA
+294 SLALNVGVSFA
-305 QGVNVVEVGQRFD
+305 QGVNVVEVGKAFD

-333 IAEIYSQPKEVDKS
+333 ISEIYSQPKEVDKS
-347 VSGFVVSLGQAVAIV
+347 VSGFVISLAQAVGIV
-362 IVVLLFFMGLRSGLL
+362 IIVLLFFMGLRSGLL

-387 GTFIFMKYFAIDLQR
+387 GTFIFMKYLAIDLQR

-491 FTAISITPFFADIFF
+491 FTAISLTPFFADIFF
-506 KGQKNAA
+506 KGQKIKQGEGEEN
-513 GSEDADP
+513 DP
-520 YNGIIFVVYR
+520 YNGIIFVAYKK
-530 RFLQLC
+530 FLEFC
-536 MRQAWFT
+536 MRRAWLT
-543 VIVLV
+543 VVVLI
-548 VGLAASVYGFGF
+548 VGLGASVYGFTL
-560 VKQAFFPSSTTPMFQ
+560 VKQSFFPSSTTPIFQ
-575 ADIWLPEGTDIR
+575 LDVWLPEGTDIR
-587 ATNTKLKALESWIT
+587 ATNDKLKELESWLAE
-601 QQDGVEHVTTTAG
+601 QEHVDHITTTAG

-634 EITTRVTSYESLDA
+634 EITTRVDNYEA
-648 LMVKFRAHVEQQFP
+648 LAPLMARFRDHLKANYP
-662 EVNYK
+662 EINYK
-667 LKKIELG
+667 LKQIELG

-683 RLIGSD
+683 RIIGSD
-689 PTVLRSLAAEVQGI
+689 PTVLRTIAAQVMDI
-703 MRDDPGATNIRH
+703 MYADPGATNIRH
-715 DWRERTKVLEPK
+715 DWRERTQVLEPQ
-727 FNESQAR
+727 FSESQAR

-752 GLSIGVYRDGTTLMP
+752 GMTIGLYRDGTTLMP

-773 EEERVDIRNIE
+773 EDERIDIRNIE
-784 GMKIWSPAL
+784 GMKIWSPAQ

-802 TLGYDMRWEDP
+802 TMGYDMRWEDP

-821 RMLTVMADPDLL
+821 RMLTVMADPDIL
-833 GEETAATLQSRL
+833 GEETASTLQKRL
-845 QTKIEAL
+845 QPQIEAIQM
-852 EFPPGYSLEWGGEY
+852 PPGYSLEWGGEY
-866 ESSADAQASLFT
+866 ESSGDAQESLFT

-890 TVFLFNSIKEPIIVW
+890 TVFLFNSIKEPLIVW
-905 CTVPL
+905 LTVPL
-910 ALIGVTS
+910 ALIGVTT
-917 GLLLLDTPFGFMAL
+917 GLLALNTPFGFMAL

-954 EMKLGKD
+954 EMKSGKEAYD
-961 PYVAVVDAALSR
+961 AVVDAAVSR

-1004 MFGLGFATVLTLIVV
+1004 MFGLGFATILTLIVV

-1027 SVRVP
+1027 KVSVP
-1032 NGREPSDPSA
+1032 K
-1042 QGMQEATQ
+1042 

>member
-1 MTNSNQTP
+1 MSEQNNVAPQQ
-9 RADDDITGIAA
+9 DDENVTGIAA

-30 MISLI
+30 MVSLI
-35 FLIGGAAAFF
+35 FLIGGVAAFF

-69 TPQQVEEEVTYPLEK
+69 TPQQVEEEVTYPIEK

-132 LKGSLPPGVNDPQVI
+132 LKGTLPPGVNDPSVI

-177 RRELELIDGVSKV
+177 RRELELVDGVSKV

-205 MKRLSSLGL
+205 MKKLSSLGL
-214 SPSTVFNLLSTQN
+214 SPTTVFNLLSTQN
-227 VVSDAGAV
+227 VVSDAGAI
-235 RIGSEYIRIQ
+235 RIGDEYIRIQ
-245 PTGEFQNVDQL
+245 PTGEFQSVDEL
-256 GDLILTESGAQGLI
+256 GDLLITESGAQGLI
-270 YLRDVAEITR
+270 FLKDVAEIKR
-280 GYIEVPSNIITFNG
+280 GYVEVPTNIINYNG
-294 HLALNLGVSFA
+294 DLALNLGISFA
-305 QGVNVVEVGQRFD
+305 QGVNVVEVGKAFD
-318 RRLAELKYQQPVGVE
+318 RRVAELKYQQPVGVQ
-333 IAEIYSQPKEVDKS
+333 ISEIYNQPKEVDKS
-347 VSGFVVSLGQAVAIV
+347 VSGFVISLAQAVGIV
-362 IVVLLFFMGLRSGLL
+362 IIVLLFFMGLRSGLL

-387 GTFIFMKYFAIDLQR
+387 GTFIFMKYLAIDLQR

-491 FTAISITPFFADIFF
+491 FTAISLTPFFADIFF
-506 KGQKNAA
+506 KGQKIKS
-513 GSEDADP
+513 GEGEDNDP
-520 YNGIIFVVYR
+520 YNGIIFVMYKK
-530 RFLQLC
+530 FLSFC
-536 MRQAWFT
+536 MRRAWFT
-543 VIVLV
+543 VVVLV
-548 VGLAASVYGFGF
+548 AGLAASVYGFTY
-560 VKQAFFPSSTTPMFQ
+560 VKQAFFPSSTTPIFQ
-575 ADIWLPEGTDIR
+575 LDVWLPEGTDIR
-587 ATNTKLKALESWIT
+587 ATNDTLKELEGWLAE
-601 QQDGVEHVTTTAG
+601 QDHVEHITTTAG

-634 EITTRVTSYESLDA
+634 EITTRVENYEA
-648 LMVKFRAHVEQQFP
+648 LAPLMERFREHIKSNYP
-662 EVNYK
+662 EINYK
-667 LKKIELG
+667 LKQIELG

-683 RLIGSD
+683 RIIGSD
-689 PTVLRSLAAEVQGI
+689 PTVLRTIAAQV
-703 MRDDPGATNIRH
+703 MDVMYADPGATNIRH
-715 DWRERTKVLEPK
+715 DWRERTQVLEPQ

-752 GLSIGVYRDGTTLMP
+752 GMNIGLYRDGTTLMP

-773 EEERVDIRNIE
+773 EDERIDIRNIE
-784 GMKIWSPAL
+784 GMKIWSPAQ

-802 TLGYDMRWEDP
+802 TMGYDMRWEDP

-821 RMLTVMADPDLL
+821 RMLTVMADPDIL
-833 GEETAATLQSRL
+833 GEETAATLQARL
-845 QTKIEAL
+845 QPQIEAI
-852 EFPPGYSLEWGGEY
+852 EMPPGYSLEWGGEY
-866 ESSADAQASLFT
+866 ESSGDAKASLFT

-890 TVFLFNSIKEPIIVW
+890 TIFLFNSIKEPLIVW
-905 CTVPL
+905 LTVPL
-910 ALIGVTS
+910 ALIGVTT
-917 GLLLLDTPFGFMAL
+917 GLLVLNTPFGFMAL

-954 EMKLGKD
+954 EMKSGKEAYD
-961 PYVAVVDAALSR
+961 AVVDAAVSR

-1027 SVRVP
+1027 KVAVP
-1032 NGREPSDPSA
+1032 K
-1042 QGMQEATQ
+1042 

>member
-1 MTNSNQTP
+1 MSEQNKVPQS
-9 RADDDITGIAA
+9 DDDVTGIAA

-30 MISLI
+30 MVSLI
-35 FLIGGAAAFF
+35 FLIGGIAAFF

-92 DEVNSISSRGL
+92 DEVNSISNRGL

-132 LKGSLPPGVNDPQVI
+132 LKVTLPPGVNEPQVI

-177 RRELELIDGVSKV
+177 RRELELVDGVSKV

-199 VFIEIS
+199 VFIEVS
-205 MKRLSSLGL
+205 MKKLSSIGL
-214 SPSTVFNLLSTQN
+214 SPNTVFNLLSTQN
-227 VVSDAGAV
+227 IVSDAGAI
-235 RIGSEYIRIQ
+235 RIGDEYIRIQ
-245 PTGEFQNVDQL
+245 PTGEFQSVDEL
-256 GDLILTESGAQGLI
+256 GDLLITESGAQGLI
-270 YLRDVAEITR
+270 FLKDVAEIKR
-280 GYIEVPSNIITFNG
+280 GYVEVPSNIINFNG
-294 HLALNLGVSFA
+294 SLALNVGVSFA
-305 QGVNVVEVGQRFD
+305 QGVNVVEVGKAFD

-333 IAEIYSQPKEVDKS
+333 ISEIYSQPKEVDKS
-347 VSGFVVSLGQAVAIV
+347 VSGFVISLAQAVGIV
-362 IVVLLFFMGLRSGLL
+362 IIVLLFFMGLRSGLL

-387 GTFIFMKYFAIDLQR
+387 GTFIFMKYLAIDLQR

-491 FTAISITPFFADIFF
+491 FTAISLTPFFADIFF
-506 KGQKNAA
+506 KGQKIKQGEGEEN
-513 GSEDADP
+513 DP
-520 YNGIIFVVYR
+520 YNGIIFVAYKK
-530 RFLQLC
+530 FLEFC
-536 MRQAWFT
+536 MRRAWLT
-543 VIVLV
+543 VVVLI
-548 VGLAASVYGFGF
+548 VGLGASVYGFTL
-560 VKQAFFPSSTTPMFQ
+560 VKQSFFPSSTTPIFQ
-575 ADIWLPEGTDIR
+575 LDVWLPEGTDIR
-587 ATNTKLKALESWIT
+587 ATNDKLKELESWLAE
-601 QQDGVEHVTTTAG
+601 QEHVDHITTTAG

-634 EITTRVTSYESLDA
+634 EITTRVDNYEA
-648 LMVKFRAHVEQQFP
+648 LAPLMARFRDHLKANYP
-662 EVNYK
+662 EINYK
-667 LKKIELG
+667 LKQIELG

-683 RLIGSD
+683 RIIGSD
-689 PTVLRSLAAEVQGI
+689 PTVLRTIAAQVMDI
-703 MRDDPGATNIRH
+703 MYADPGATNIRH
-715 DWRERTKVLEPK
+715 DWRERTQVLEPQ

-740 SDVDD
+740 PDVDD

-752 GLSIGVYRDGTTLMP
+752 GMTIGLYRDGTTLMP

-773 EEERVDIRNIE
+773 EDERIDIRNIE
-784 GMKIWSPAL
+784 GMKIWSPAQ

-802 TLGYDMRWEDP
+802 TMGYDMRWEDP

-821 RMLTVMADPDLL
+821 RMLTVMADPDIL
-833 GEETAATLQSRL
+833 GEETASTLQKRL
-845 QTKIEAL
+845 QPQIEAIQM
-852 EFPPGYSLEWGGEY
+852 PPGYSLEWGGEY
-866 ESSADAQASLFT
+866 ESSGDAQESLFT

-890 TVFLFNSIKEPIIVW
+890 TVFLFNSIKEPLIVW
-905 CTVPL
+905 LTVPL
-910 ALIGVTS
+910 ALIGVTT
-917 GLLLLDTPFGFMAL
+917 GLLALNTPFGFMAL

-954 EMKLGKD
+954 EMKSGKEAYD
-961 PYVAVVDAALSR
+961 AVVDAAVSR

-1004 MFGLGFATVLTLIVV
+1004 MFGLGFATILTLIVV

-1027 SVRVP
+1027 KVSVP
-1032 NGREPSDPSA
+1032 K
-1042 QGMQEATQ
+1042 

>member
-1 MTNSNQTP
+1 MNDKNKVPQT
-9 RADDDITGIAA
+9 DEDVTGIAA
-20 YFIRNRVISW
+20 YFIKNRVISW
-30 MISLI
+30 MVSLI
-35 FLIGGAAAFF
+35 FLIGGVAAFF

-132 LKGSLPPGVNDPQVI
+132 LKGTLPPGVNDPQVI

-177 RRELELIDGVSKV
+177 RRELELVDGVSKV
-190 SVSGQQQEQ
+190 SVSGTQQEQ

-205 MKRLSSLGL
+205 MKKLSSLGL
-214 SPSTVFNLLSTQN
+214 SPDTVFGLLSTQN
-227 VVSDAGAV
+227 VISDAGAI
-235 RIGSEYIRIQ
+235 RIGDEYIRIQ
-245 PTGEFQNVDQL
+245 PTGQFQNVDEL
-256 GDLILTESGAQGLI
+256 GDLLLTEVGAQGLI
-270 YLRDVAEITR
+270 FLKDVADIKR
-280 GYIEVPSNIITFNG
+280 GYIEVPTNIVNFNG
-294 HLALNLGVSFA
+294 SLALNVGVSFA
-305 QGVNVVEVGQRFD
+305 QGVNVVEVGKVFD
-318 RRLAELKYQQPVGVE
+318 RRLAELKYQQPVGIE
-333 IAEIYSQPKEVDKS
+333 ISEIYSQPKEVDKS
-347 VSGFVVSLGQAVAIV
+347 VSGFVVSLAQAIGIV

-387 GTFIFMKYFAIDLQR
+387 GTFIFMKYLAIDLQR

-454 TVIAVTAFA
+454 TIIAVTAFA
-463 PIGLSEDSTGE
+463 PIGLSQDSTGE

-491 FTAISITPFFADIFF
+491 FTAISLTPFFADIFF
-506 KGQKNAA
+506 KGQKINQTE
-513 GSEDADP
+513 GEDSDP
-520 YNGIIFVVYR
+520 YNGIVFVTYKT
-530 RFLQLC
+530 FLEFC
-536 MRQAWFT
+536 MRRAWFT
-543 VIVLV
+543 VVVLI
-548 VGLAASVYGFGF
+548 VGLAASVYGFMF
-560 VKQAFFPSSTTPMFQ
+560 VKQSFFPSSTTPIFQ
-575 ADIWLPEGTDIR
+575 LDVWLPEGTDIR
-587 ATNTKLKALESWIT
+587 ATNDKLNELEHWLA
-601 QQDGVEHVTTTAG
+601 QQEHVEHITTTAG

-634 EITTRVTSYESLDA
+634 EITTRMENYEA
-648 LMVKFRAHVEQQFP
+648 LEPLMARFREHLKANYP
-662 EVNYK
+662 EINYK
-667 LKKIELG
+667 LKQIELG

-689 PTVLRSLAAEVQGI
+689 PTVLRTLAAQVMDI
-703 MRDDPGATNIRH
+703 MYADPAATNIRH
-715 DWRERTKVLEPK
+715 DWRERTQVLEPQ

-745 FLSMSFS
+745 YLSMSFS
-752 GLSIGVYRDGTTLMP
+752 GMKIGLYRDGTTLMP

-773 EEERVDIRNIE
+773 EDERIDIRNIE
-784 GMKIWSPAL
+784 GMKIWSPAKT
-793 SEFIPLQQV
+793 EFIPLQQV
-802 TLGYDMRWEDP
+802 TMGYDMRWEDP
-813 IIVRKNRK
+813 IVVRKNRK
-821 RMLTVMADPDLL
+821 RMLTVMADPDIL
-833 GEETAATLQSRL
+833 GEETASTLQKRL
-845 QTKIEAL
+845 QPQIEAI
-852 EFPPGYSLEWGGEY
+852 EMPPGYSIEWGGEY
-866 ESSADAQASLFT
+866 ESSGDAQASLFT

-890 TVFLFNSIKEPIIVW
+890 TVFLFNSVKEPLIVW
-905 CTVPL
+905 LTVPL
-910 ALIGVTS
+910 ALIGVTT
-917 GLLLLDTPFGFMAL
+917 GLLALNTPFGFMAL

-954 EMKLGKD
+954 EMKSGKD
-961 PYVAVVDAALSR
+961 AYDAVVDAAVSR

-1027 SVRVP
+1027 RVAVP
-1032 NGREPSDPSA
+1032 K
-1042 QGMQEATQ
+1042 

>member
-1 MTNSNQTP
+1 MSEQNKVPQS
-9 RADDDITGIAA
+9 DDDVTGIAA

-30 MISLI
+30 MVSLI
-35 FLIGGAAAFF
+35 FLIGGIAAFF

-92 DEVNSISSRGL
+92 DEVNSISNRGL

-132 LKGSLPPGVNDPQVI
+132 LKVTLPPGVNEPQVI

-177 RRELELIDGVSKV
+177 RRELELVDGVSKV

-199 VFIEIS
+199 VFIEVS
-205 MKRLSSLGL
+205 MKKLSSIGL
-214 SPSTVFNLLSTQN
+214 SPNTVFNLLSTQN
-227 VVSDAGAV
+227 IVSDAGAI
-235 RIGSEYIRIQ
+235 RIGDEYIRIQ
-245 PTGEFQNVDQL
+245 PTGEFQSVDEL
-256 GDLILTESGAQGLI
+256 GDLLITESGAQGLI
-270 YLRDVAEITR
+270 FLKDVAEIKR
-280 GYIEVPSNIITFNG
+280 GYVEVPSNIINFNG
-294 HLALNLGVSFA
+294 SLALNVGVSFA
-305 QGVNVVEVGQRFD
+305 QGVNVVEVGKAFD

-333 IAEIYSQPKEVDKS
+333 ISEIYSQPKEVDKS
-347 VSGFVVSLGQAVAIV
+347 VSGFVISLAQAVGIV
-362 IVVLLFFMGLRSGLL
+362 IIVLLFFMGLRSGLL

-387 GTFIFMKYFAIDLQR
+387 GTFIFMKYLAIDLQR

-491 FTAISITPFFADIFF
+491 FTAISLTPFFADIFF
-506 KGQKNAA
+506 KGQKIKQGEGEEN
-513 GSEDADP
+513 DP
-520 YNGIIFVVYR
+520 YNGIIFVAYKK
-530 RFLQLC
+530 FLEFC
-536 MRQAWFT
+536 MRRAWLT
-543 VIVLV
+543 VLV
-548 VGLAASVYGFGF
+548 LIVGLGASVYGFTL
-560 VKQAFFPSSTTPMFQ
+560 VKQSFFPSSTTPIFQ
-575 ADIWLPEGTDIR
+575 LDVWLPEGTDIR
-587 ATNTKLKALESWIT
+587 ATNDKLKELESWLAE
-601 QQDGVEHVTTTAG
+601 QEHVDHITTTAG

-634 EITTRVTSYESLDA
+634 EITTRVDNYEA
-648 LMVKFRAHVEQQFP
+648 LAPLMARFRDHLKANYP
-662 EVNYK
+662 EINYK
-667 LKKIELG
+667 LKQIELG

-683 RLIGSD
+683 RIIGSD
-689 PTVLRSLAAEVQGI
+689 PTVLRTIAAQVMDI
-703 MRDDPGATNIRH
+703 MYADPGATNIRH
-715 DWRERTKVLEPK
+715 DWRERTQVLEPQ

-752 GLSIGVYRDGTTLMP
+752 GMTIGLYRDGTTLMP

-773 EEERVDIRNIE
+773 EDERIDIRNIE
-784 GMKIWSPAL
+784 GMKIWSPAQ

-802 TLGYDMRWEDP
+802 TMGYDMRWEDP

-821 RMLTVMADPDLL
+821 RMLTVMADPDIL
-833 GEETAATLQSRL
+833 GEETASTLQKRL
-845 QTKIEAL
+845 QPQIEAIQM
-852 EFPPGYSLEWGGEY
+852 PPGYSLEWGGEY
-866 ESSADAQASLFT
+866 ESSGDAQESLFT

-890 TVFLFNSIKEPIIVW
+890 TVFLFNSIKEPLIVW
-905 CTVPL
+905 LTVPL
-910 ALIGVTS
+910 ALIGVTT
-917 GLLLLDTPFGFMAL
+917 GLLALNTPFGFMA
-931 LGFLSLSGMV
+931 
-941 LKNGIVLL
+941 
-949 DQIEI
+949 
-954 EMKLGKD
+954 
-961 PYVAVVDAALSR
+961 
-973 VRPVCMA
+973 
-980 AITTILGMIPLLPD
+980 
-994 IFFKPMAVTI
+994 
-1004 MFGLGFATVLTLIVV
+1004 
-1019 PVLYRLFH
+1019 
-1027 SVRVP
+1027 
-1032 NGREPSDPSA
+1032 
-1042 QGMQEATQ
+1042 

>member
-1 MTNSNQTP
+1 MPQQATRS
-9 RADDDITGIAA
+9 DDDVTGIAA

-35 FLIGGAAAFF
+35 FLIGGTAAFF

-69 TPQQVEEEVTYPLEK
+69 TPQEVEEEVTYPIEK
-84 AIQQLTYV
+84 AIQQLSYV
-92 DEVNSISSRGL
+92 DEINSISSRGL

-132 LKGSLPPGVNDPQVI
+132 LKATLPPGVNDPQVI

-152 VYGIL
+152 VFGIL
-157 LAVTGDG
+157 LAVTGEG
-164 YSYKELLDYVDYL
+164 YSYKELLDYIDYL
-177 RRELELIDGVSKV
+177 RRELELVDGVSKV
-190 SVSGQQQEQ
+190 SVSGDQQEQ

-205 MKRLSSLGL
+205 MKKMSSLGL
-214 SPSTVFNLLSTQN
+214 SPTTVFNLLSTQN

-235 RIGSEYIRIQ
+235 RIGNEYIRIH
-245 PTGEFQNVDQL
+245 PTGEFKDVDQL
-256 GDLILTESGAQGLI
+256 GDLILTDGASSDGLI
-270 YLRDVAEITR
+270 YLRDVAEVKR
-280 GYIEVPSNIITFNG
+280 GFVEVPSNIINFNG
-294 HLALNLGVSFA
+294 QTALNVGVSFA
-305 QGVNVVEVGQRFD
+305 EGVNVVEIGKAFD
-318 RRLAELKYQQPVGVE
+318 RKLAELKYQQPVGIE
-333 IAEIYSQPKEVDKS
+333 IARVYSQPTEVDKS

-387 GTFIFMKYFAIDLQR
+387 GTFIFMQYFSIELQR

-435 RLQAATDI
+435 RMQAATDI

-463 PIGLSEDSTGE
+463 PIGLSEDATGE

-491 FTAISITPFFADIFF
+491 FTAISLTPFFADIFF
-506 KGQKNAA
+506 KGQKTPE
-513 GSEDADP
+513 GSEDHDP
-520 YNGIIFVVYR
+520 YNGIIFVVYKN
-530 RFLQLC
+530 FLEFC
-536 MRQAWFT
+536 MKRAWLT

-548 VGLAASVYGFGF
+548 VGLGASIYGFTF
-560 VKQAFFPSSTTPMFQ
+560 VKQSFFPSSTTPMFQ
-575 ADIWLPEGTDIR
+575 VDIWLPEGTDIR
-587 ATNTKLKALESWIT
+587 ATNDKLKELEGWISN
-601 QQDGVEHVTTTAG
+601 QDHVEHITTTAG

-634 EITTRVTSYESLDA
+634 EITTRVDDFANLDS
-648 LMVKFRAHVEQQFP
+648 LMVRFREHVEQNYP
-662 EVNYK
+662 EINYK

-683 RLIGSD
+683 RIIGSD
-689 PTVLRSLAAEVQGI
+689 PDELRRIGAQVADI
-703 MRDDPGATNIRH
+703 MHADPGATNIRH
-715 DWRERTKVLEPK
+715 DWRERTKVIEPQ

-745 FLSMSFS
+745 VLSMSFS
-752 GLSIGVYRDGTTLMP
+752 GKSIGVYRDGTTLMP

-773 EEERVDIRNIE
+773 EDERVDIRSIE
-784 GMKIWSPAL
+784 GMRIWSPAQ
-793 SEFIPLQQV
+793 SDYIPLQQV
-802 TLGYDMRWEDP
+802 ALGYDIYWEDP

-833 GEETAATLQSRL
+833 GEETAATLQGRL
-845 QTKIEAL
+845 QPQIEQIEL
-852 EFPPGYSLEWGGEY
+852 PSGYSLEWGGEY
-866 ESSADAQASLFT
+866 ESSADAQESLFT
-878 TMPMGYLFMFLI
+878 TMPLGYLFMFLI
-890 TVFLFNSIKEPIIVW
+890 TVFLFNTVKEPIIVW

-910 ALIGVTS
+910 ALIGVTT
-917 GLLLLDTPFGFMAL
+917 GLLVLDTPFGFMAL
-931 LGFLSLSGMV
+931 LGFLSLSGMI

-949 DQIEI
+949 DQINIEI
-954 EMKLGKD
+954 ESGKEA
-961 PYVAVVDAALSR
+961 YNAVVDAALSR

-1019 PVLYRLFH
+1019 PVLYRILH
-1027 SVRVP
+1027 KVKVP
-1032 NGREPSDPSA
+1032 A
-1042 QGMQEATQ
+1042 

>member
-1 MTNSNQTP
+1 MSEQNKVPQS
-9 RADDDITGIAA
+9 DDDVTGIAA

-30 MISLI
+30 MVSLI
-35 FLIGGAAAFF
+35 FLIGGIAAFF

-92 DEVNSISSRGL
+92 DEVNSISNRGL

-132 LKGSLPPGVNDPQVI
+132 LKVTLPPGVNEPQVI

-177 RRELELIDGVSKV
+177 RRELELVDGVSKV

-199 VFIEIS
+199 VFIEVS
-205 MKRLSSLGL
+205 MKKLSSIGL
-214 SPSTVFNLLSTQN
+214 SPNTVFNLLSTQN
-227 VVSDAGAV
+227 IVSDAGAI
-235 RIGSEYIRIQ
+235 RIGDEYIRIQ
-245 PTGEFQNVDQL
+245 PTGEFQSVDEL
-256 GDLILTESGAQGLI
+256 GDLLITESGAQGLI
-270 YLRDVAEITR
+270 FLKDVAEIKR
-280 GYIEVPSNIITFNG
+280 GYVEVPSNIINFNG
-294 HLALNLGVSFA
+294 SLALNVGVSFA
-305 QGVNVVEVGQRFD
+305 QGVNVVEVGKAFD

-333 IAEIYSQPKEVDKS
+333 ISEIYSQPKEVDKS
-347 VSGFVVSLGQAVAIV
+347 VSGFVISLAQAVGIV
-362 IVVLLFFMGLRSGLL
+362 IIVLLFFMGLRSGLL

-387 GTFIFMKYFAIDLQR
+387 GTFIFMKYLAIDLQR

-491 FTAISITPFFADIFF
+491 FTAISLTPFFADIFF
-506 KGQKNAA
+506 KGQKIKQGEGEGEEN
-513 GSEDADP
+513 DP
-520 YNGIIFVVYR
+520 YNGIIFVAYKK
-530 RFLQLC
+530 FLEFC
-536 MRQAWFT
+536 MRRAWLT
-543 VIVLV
+543 VVVLI
-548 VGLAASVYGFGF
+548 VGLGASVYGFTL
-560 VKQAFFPSSTTPMFQ
+560 VKQSFFPSSTTPIFQ
-575 ADIWLPEGTDIR
+575 LDVWLPEGTDVR
-587 ATNTKLKALESWIT
+587 ATNDKLKELESWLAE
-601 QQDGVEHVTTTAG
+601 QEHVDHITTTAG

-634 EITTRVTSYESLDA
+634 EITTRVDNYEA
-648 LMVKFRAHVEQQFP
+648 LAPLMARFRDHLKANYP
-662 EVNYK
+662 EINYK
-667 LKKIELG
+667 LKQIELG

-683 RLIGSD
+683 RIIGSD
-689 PTVLRSLAAEVQGI
+689 PTVLRTIAAQVMDI
-703 MRDDPGATNIRH
+703 MYADPGATNIRH
-715 DWRERTKVLEPK
+715 DWRERTQVLEPQ

-752 GLSIGVYRDGTTLMP
+752 GMTIGLYRDGTTLMP

-773 EEERVDIRNIE
+773 EDERIDIRNIE
-784 GMKIWSPAL
+784 GMKIWSPAQ

-802 TLGYDMRWEDP
+802 TMGYDMRWEDP

-821 RMLTVMADPDLL
+821 RMLTVMADPDIL
-833 GEETAATLQSRL
+833 GEETASTLQKRL
-845 QTKIEAL
+845 QPQIEAIQM
-852 EFPPGYSLEWGGEY
+852 PPGYSLEWGGEY
-866 ESSADAQASLFT
+866 ESSGDAQESLFT

-890 TVFLFNSIKEPIIVW
+890 TVFLFNSIKEPLIVW
-905 CTVPL
+905 LTVPL
-910 ALIGVTS
+910 ALIGVTT
-917 GLLLLDTPFGFMAL
+917 GLLALNTPFGFMAL

-954 EMKLGKD
+954 EMKSGKEAYD
-961 PYVAVVDAALSR
+961 AVVDAAVSR

-1004 MFGLGFATVLTLIVV
+1004 MFGLGFATILTLIVV

-1027 SVRVP
+1027 KVSVP
-1032 NGREPSDPSA
+1032 K
-1042 QGMQEATQ
+1042 

>member
-1 MTNSNQTP
+1 MSEQNKVPQS
-9 RADDDITGIAA
+9 DDDVTGIAA

-30 MISLI
+30 MVSLI
-35 FLIGGAAAFF
+35 FLIGGIAAFF

-92 DEVNSISSRGL
+92 DEVNSISNRGL

-132 LKGSLPPGVNDPQVI
+132 LKVTLPPGVNEPQVI

-177 RRELELIDGVSKV
+177 RRELELVDGVSKV

-199 VFIEIS
+199 VFIEVS
-205 MKRLSSLGL
+205 MKKLSSIGL
-214 SPSTVFNLLSTQN
+214 SPNTVFNLLSTQN
-227 VVSDAGAV
+227 IVSDAGAI
-235 RIGSEYIRIQ
+235 RIGDEYIRIQ
-245 PTGEFQNVDQL
+245 PTGEFQSVDEL
-256 GDLILTESGAQGLI
+256 GDLLITESGAQGLI
-270 YLRDVAEITR
+270 FLKDVAEIKR
-280 GYIEVPSNIITFNG
+280 GYVEVPSNIINFNG
-294 HLALNLGVSFA
+294 SLALNVGVSFA
-305 QGVNVVEVGQRFD
+305 QGVNVVEVGKAFD

-333 IAEIYSQPKEVDKS
+333 ISEIYSQPKEVDKS
-347 VSGFVVSLGQAVAIV
+347 VSGFVISLAQAVGIV
-362 IVVLLFFMGLRSGLL
+362 IIVLLFFMGLRSGLL

-387 GTFIFMKYFAIDLQR
+387 GTFIFMKYLAIDLQR

-491 FTAISITPFFADIFF
+491 FTAISLTPFFADIFF
-506 KGQKNAA
+506 KGQKIKQGEGEEN
-513 GSEDADP
+513 DP
-520 YNGIIFVVYR
+520 YNGIIFVAYKK
-530 RFLQLC
+530 FLEFC
-536 MRQAWFT
+536 MRRAWLT
-543 VIVLV
+543 VVVLI
-548 VGLAASVYGFGF
+548 VGLGASVYGFTL
-560 VKQAFFPSSTTPMFQ
+560 VKQSFFPSSTTPIFQ
-575 ADIWLPEGTDIR
+575 LDVWLPEGTDIR
-587 ATNTKLKALESWIT
+587 ATNDKLKELESWLAE
-601 QQDGVEHVTTTAG
+601 QEHVDHITTTAG

-634 EITTRVTSYESLDA
+634 EITTRVDNYEA
-648 LMVKFRAHVEQQFP
+648 LAPLMARFRDHLKANYP
-662 EVNYK
+662 EINYK
-667 LKKIELG
+667 LKQIELG

-683 RLIGSD
+683 RIIGSD
-689 PTVLRSLAAEVQGI
+689 PTVLRTIAAQVMDI
-703 MRDDPGATNIRH
+703 MYADPGATNIRH
-715 DWRERTKVLEPK
+715 DWRERTQVLEPQ

-752 GLSIGVYRDGTTLMP
+752 GMTIGLYRDGTTLMP

-773 EEERVDIRNIE
+773 EDERIDIRNIE
-784 GMKIWSPAL
+784 GMKIWSPAQ

-802 TLGYDMRWEDP
+802 TMGYDMRWEDP

-821 RMLTVMADPDLL
+821 RMLTVMADPDIL
-833 GEETAATLQSRL
+833 GEETASTLQKRL
-845 QTKIEAL
+845 QPQIEAIQM
-852 EFPPGYSLEWGGEY
+852 PPGYSLEWGGEY
-866 ESSADAQASLFT
+866 ESSGDAQESLFT

-890 TVFLFNSIKEPIIVW
+890 TVFLFNSIKEPLIVW
-905 CTVPL
+905 LTVPL
-910 ALIGVTS
+910 ALIGVTT
-917 GLLLLDTPFGFMAL
+917 GLLALNTPFGFMAL

-954 EMKLGKD
+954 EMKSGKEA
-961 PYVAVVDAALSR
+961 YEAVVDAAVSR

-1004 MFGLGFATVLTLIVV
+1004 MFGLGFATILTLIVV

-1027 SVRVP
+1027 KVSVP
-1032 NGREPSDPSA
+1032 K
-1042 QGMQEATQ
+1042 

>member
-1 MTNSNQTP
+1 MSDLNKSAPQS
-9 RADDDITGIAA
+9 DDDVTGIAA

-30 MISLI
+30 MVALI
-35 FLIGGAAAFF
+35 FLIGGIAAFF

-69 TPQQVEEEVTYPLEK
+69 TPQQVEEEVTYPIEK

-132 LKGSLPPGVNDPQVI
+132 LKGTLPPGVNEPQVI

-177 RRELELIDGVSKV
+177 RRELELVDGVSKV

-199 VFIEIS
+199 VFIEVS
-205 MKRLSSLGL
+205 MKKLSSIGL
-214 SPSTVFNLLSTQN
+214 SPDTVFNLLSTQN
-227 VVSDAGAV
+227 VVSDAGAI
-235 RIGSEYIRIQ
+235 RIGDEYIRIQ
-245 PTGEFQNVDQL
+245 PTGEFQSVDEL
-256 GDLILTESGAQGLI
+256 GDLLITESGAQGLI
-270 YLRDVAEITR
+270 FLKDVAEIKR
-280 GYIEVPSNIITFNG
+280 GYVEVPSNIINFNG
-294 HLALNLGVSFA
+294 SLALNVGVSFA
-305 QGVNVVEVGQRFD
+305 EGVNVVEVGKAFD
-318 RRLAELKYQQPVGVE
+318 HRLAELKYQQPVGIE
-333 IAEIYSQPKEVDKS
+333 ISEIYSQPKEVDKS
-347 VSGFVVSLGQAVAIV
+347 VSGFVVSLAQAVGIV
-362 IVVLLFFMGLRSGLL
+362 IIVLLFFMGLRSGLL

-387 GTFIFMKYFAIDLQR
+387 GTFIFMKYLAIDLQR

-491 FTAISITPFFADIFF
+491 FTAISLTPFFADIFF
-506 KGQKNAA
+506 KGQKVKQGEGEEN
-513 GSEDADP
+513 DP
-520 YNGIIFVVYR
+520 YNGVIFVIYKK
-530 RFLQLC
+530 FLQFC
-536 MRQAWFT
+536 MRRAWFT
-543 VIVLV
+543 VVVLIA
-548 VGLAASVYGFGF
+548 GLAASVYGFTF
-560 VKQAFFPSSTTPMFQ
+560 VKQAFFPSSTTPIFQ
-575 ADIWLPEGTDIR
+575 LDVWMPEGTDIR
-587 ATNTKLKALESWIT
+587 ATNTTLKELESWLAK
-601 QQDGVEHVTTTAG
+601 QEHVDHITTTAG

-634 EITTRVTSYESLDA
+634 EITTRMENYEA
-648 LMVKFRAHVEQQFP
+648 LKPLMAKFREYLKANYP
-662 EVNYK
+662 EINYK
-667 LKKIELG
+667 LKQIELG

-683 RLIGSD
+683 RIIGSD
-689 PTVLRSLAAEVQGI
+689 PTILRTIAAQVKDI
-703 MRDDPGATNIRH
+703 MYADPQATNIRH
-715 DWRERTKVLEPK
+715 DWRERTQVLEPQ

-752 GLSIGVYRDGTTLMP
+752 GMTIGLYRDGTTLMP

-773 EEERVDIRNIE
+773 EDERIDIRNIE
-784 GMKIWSPAL
+784 GMKIWSPAQ

-802 TLGYDMRWEDP
+802 TMGYDMRWEDP

-821 RMLTVMADPDLL
+821 RMLTVMADPDIL
-833 GEETAATLQSRL
+833 GEETASTLQKRL
-845 QTKIEAL
+845 QPQIEAIQM
-852 EFPPGYSLEWGGEY
+852 PPGYSLEWGGEY
-866 ESSADAQASLFT
+866 ESSGDAQESLFT

-890 TVFLFNSIKEPIIVW
+890 TVFLFNSIKEPLIVW
-905 CTVPL
+905 LTVPL
-910 ALIGVTS
+910 ALIGVTT
-917 GLLLLDTPFGFMAL
+917 GLLALNTPFGFMAL

-954 EMKLGKD
+954 EMKSGKEAYD
-961 PYVAVVDAALSR
+961 AVVDAAVSR

-1027 SVRVP
+1027 KVAVP
-1032 NGREPSDPSA
+1032 KQA
-1042 QGMQEATQ
+1042 